1 MQKKV
6 IKIISA
12 LLAIILL
19 YANSAAVV
27 SYAVDE
33 LLTAQELEN
42 QKTTTNNADVEFDVY
57 YEGGSHTGNLDIT
70 SDSNKLNL
78 KIKVKNT
85 GYLKDATVTFSDANF
100 KVSDD
105 GTNSDRIKEFNSD
118 TSSIKFNQINAGE
131 EVVKSLNIYI
141 TQEDMVKL
149 NAFQRD
155 NHEMV
160 IKDIMNKDNKV
171 TLSATY
177 VNSNGKEESI
187 SKDIMINT
195 NWNLKAE
202 DKDKSKAVLNYE
214 QLAFVP
220 YEINNTNKLIVQ
232 ADITS
237 KIEGVS
243 LPIES
248 TTIEIDAKKINNEL
262 PEEVIVMT
270 RGTNATN
277 GDTDGIHFTKSN
289 YNYDKTNEKI
299 TINVV
304 NSANSEGNIN
314 WQKDA
319 TDNFIVTY
327 IYSENVLNAV
337 KKQKTRVEFA
347 ANSKISIYHG
357 NDGVTGFTA
366 KVNGYQEYTEKVGD
380 INHFNIYSLIGSTN
394 KGYMYNNV
402 TSTEKKETLFF
413 TSYEQEIAYSDICDE
428 IIINQYEDKF
438 VTAENNELIANTYIT
453 NIGIDNSEF
462 LKIFGEEGSITI
474 LNGEDEIAKI
484 DKNSGNDNMLNIN
497 ISDKKLNKLTMKT
510 SKPQEEGHL
519 ILYIWKNV
527 TADTPYTIEQ
537 IRQFTKIRSSATQIV
552 KSGNEEASSTTKT
565 VDILLEE
572 PTQKAN
578 IKLNK
583 DTLSTV
589 IKNEDVEISVTLEN
603 DSIDDVMFKQPTVK
617 IDLPS
622 NIETLE
628 IKSSEL
634 YFDDELSI
642 KETRGVENADG
653 TKSIIVTLDG
663 TQTKY
668 NNVAAKG
675 ATIKI
680 NTNITLNKLAPTT
693 DTQVKLTVQSDG
705 NTIEGSA
712 NLKYVAP
719 VGIVTTNSV
728 TGYNADNSE
737 LTVISGEGKTGI
749 IKTNAE
755 ARQATYTMNV
765 INNYTNTLNNVVVLG
780 RTPFAGNKDL
790 ASNKDLGSNIDL
802 TLATGITVTNID
814 ASRITVYYS
823 ENGEATT
830 DLNNSSN
837 GWNTSASDMSK
848 VKSYMIALSGT
859 MNVGDMFTFSYKA
872 NIPANLEHEKSA
884 YETYAMFYT
893 NNKPEGAISDKAYAS
908 TIGLTTGTM
917 PKLTASLN
925 SDIAD
930 GASVQSGSLLK
941 YKLIVENEGSEDS
954 TDATLTIPL
963 DSSITYVEK
972 DESSELGY
980 KVVYNNIEA
989 ITDEESGTTSYVLT
1003 LKLDTIKAKSNL
1015 EKDIWLLTQASSEE
1029 QELSITATVTYR
1041 ENLTVMTNTLG
1052 VKLTPKYFNIK
1063 LLSNQSTL
1071 KEKESYQV
1079 MLMFN
1084 AIDIRER
1091 ITTEE
1096 IVTEV
1101 ITRIDETTG
1110 ETIVE
1115 DKQYTREVV
1124 VQEERK
1130 LHNAKITVELPEE
1143 LTLKSVRNQKQ
1154 EDKSSEVKING
1165 NKLTID
1171 ISEISDMATKDYIFT
1186 FTPEIKQK
1194 DTYSKKISLIAK
1206 IQADETTEEVSNT
1219 MTAVIGKPAVTVEQ
1233 TSNLPSTV
1241 EIKATEEFTY
1251 KFEIKNISPIEIT
1264 GISLTDYM
1272 PKELI
1277 YNNIKITYSTGA
1289 SSVISS
1295 KDLDGNP
1302 YVNISSL
1309 KSGQTVIIEVNVS
1322 ANRVEEDT
1330 IITNKAKVEQKEIGI
1345 IETNEIKNTIKKYV
1359 PNTNPDPDN
1368 PDIPVGTVQKI
1379 IGTVW
1384 IDSNGNGERE
1394 QGEEKVSGVKVLLLN
1409 NSTSQVAKQ
1418 TTTDENGMYAF
1429 EEVSRGRYTVIFL
1442 YDSSKYSATKYQAT
1456 GVAVSTNSDA
1466 LDKLIEYEGK
1476 QVIAGVTEEIVIEK
1490 ENKYDIDL
1498 GIVEDAKFDLK
1509 LDKVVSKITVNNKK
1523 GSTEHNYDKNFA
1535 KIDFESKY
1543 VDSSTMIVEY
1553 KITVTNEG
1561 AVPGYAKKIAD
1572 YLPSELKFN
1581 SELNTDWYEG
1591 KDGTI
1596 YNASLANTI
1605 INPGESK
1612 ELRLILTKS
1621 MTQESFGLITNK
1633 AEINE
1638 ATNDYGLADVDSTPG
1653 NQSTNEDDYSIANVL
1668 TGVKTGEAVVYVT
1681 LAITITIMIGVGT
1694 YIIKKKVIK

>member
-1 MQKKV
+1 MQQKI

-12 LLAIILL
+12 LLAIVLL

-42 QKTTTNNADVEFDVY
+42 QKTTTNNTNVEFDVY

-78 KIKVKNT
+78 KLKVKDT
-85 GYLKDATVTFSDANF
+85 GYLKDATVTFSDVNF
-100 KVSDD
+100 TISDD

-118 TSSIKFNQINAGE
+118 ASSIKFNQINAGE
-131 EVVKSLNIYI
+131 EFVKSLNLTIK
-141 TQEDMVKL
+141 Q
-149 NAFQRD
+149 D
-155 NHEMV
+155 NTV
-160 IKDIMNKDNKV
+160 SQNIMNKDNKI
-171 TLSATY
+171 TLNATY
-177 VNSNGKEESI
+177 VNSKGKEEQVA
-187 SKDIMINT
+187 KDIMINT

-220 YEINNTNKLIVQ
+220 YEINNTKKLIVQ
-232 ADITS
+232 ANITS

-248 TTIEIDAKKINNEL
+248 TTIEVDAKKINNEL
-262 PEEVIVMT
+262 PEEVVVMARKT
-270 RGTNATN
+270 YATN
-277 GDTDGIHFTKSN
+277 GDGDGVNFTKAN
-289 YNYDKTNEKI
+289 YNYDKTSEKI
-299 TINVV
+299 TINVA
-304 NSANSEGNIN
+304 NSANSEGNIS
-314 WQKDA
+314 WQKNTSD
-319 TDNFIVTY
+319 DFVVTY

-337 KKQKTRVEFA
+337 KNQKTRVEFS

-366 KVNGYQEYTEKVGD
+366 KVNGYQEYIGKVGD
-380 INHFNIYSLIGSTN
+380 VVEFEVGVPANTQLN
-394 KGYMYNNV
+394 KGYMYNNK
-402 TSTEKKETLFF
+402 TTAAENKKETKF
-413 TSYEQEIAYSDICDE
+413 TVSYVAKIPYSAVVDE
-428 IIINQYEDKF
+428 VIINQDEDKL
-438 VTAENNELIANTYIT
+438 VTADNTEISASTNTYNTRIAIPKIEFVKILGEEGTVTILSGEKEIAVVNKDLEKDGWLIANIS
-453 NIGIDNSEF
+453 NADAS
-462 LKIFGEEGSITI
+462 KIS
-474 LNGEDEIAKI
+474 
-484 DKNSGNDNMLNIN
+484 
-497 ISDKKLNKLTMKT
+497 MKT
-510 SKPQEEGHL
+510 SKPQTEGL
-519 ILYIWKNV
+519 LYISIDKAIK
-527 TADTPYTIEQ
+527 TETTFTTEQ
-537 IRQFTKIRSSATQIV
+537 IQKFAKLVTSATQIV
-552 KSGNEEASSTTKT
+552 KSGNEEVTSSTQRSEIT
-565 VDILLEE
+565 LEE

-617 IDLPS
+617 IDLPT

-628 IKSSEL
+628 VKSSEL

-642 KETRGVENADG
+642 KETKGVENSDG

-680 NTNITLNKLAPTT
+680 NTNITLNKLTPTT

-705 NTIEGSA
+705 NTIEGSTI
-712 NLKYVAP
+712 LKYVAP

-728 TGYNADNSE
+728 TGYNAENNE
-737 LTVISGEGKTGI
+737 LTTISGEGKTAT

-765 INNYTNTLNNVVVLG
+765 INNYTNTLDNVVVLG

-837 GWNTSASDMSK
+837 GWSTSASDMGK
-848 VKSYMIALSGT
+848 VKSYMIVLSGT
-859 MNVGDMFTFSYKA
+859 MNIGEMFTFSYKA

-884 YETYAMFYT
+884 YETYAMYYT
-893 NNKPEGAISDKAYAS
+893 NNKPEGAVSDKAYAS

-917 PKLTASLN
+917 PKLTASLS

-930 GASVQSGSLLK
+930 GSSVQSGALLK
-941 YKLIVENEGSEDS
+941 YKLTVENEGSEDS

-963 DSSITYVEK
+963 PDSSITYVEK
-972 DESSELGY
+972 DENSENGY
-980 KVVYNNIEA
+980 KVVYDAIKA
-989 ITDEESGTTSYVLT
+989 ITDEESGKTSYVLT
-1003 LKLDTIKAKSNL
+1003 LKLDTIKAKSKL
-1015 EKDIWLLTQASSEE
+1015 EKDVWLLTQASSKEK
-1029 QELSITATVTYR
+1029 ELSITGTVTYK
-1041 ENLTVMTNTLG
+1041 ENLTVTTNTLK
-1052 VKLTPKYFNIK
+1052 VKLAARYFDIS
-1063 LLSNQSTL
+1063 LQSQQSKL
-1071 KEKESYQV
+1071 KENEQYLV
-1079 MLMFN
+1079 GIFLN
-1084 AIDIRER
+1084 AIDVHK
-1091 ITTEE
+1091 E
-1096 IVTEV
+1096 IKVDDEV
-1101 ITRIDETTG
+1101 L
-1110 ETIVE
+1110 
-1115 DKQYTREVV
+1115 
-1124 VQEERK
+1124 QEERIM
-1130 LHNAKITVELPEE
+1130 HNTKVAIDLPEE
-1143 LTLKSVRNQKQ
+1143 LTLVKVENQKH
-1154 EDKSSEVKING
+1154 EDITSNVLNNG
-1165 NKLTID
+1165 NKITID
-1171 ISEISDMATKDYIFT
+1171 VGTIENDNSIIYTLT
-1186 FTPEIKQK
+1186 FMPKIKQQNV
-1194 DTYSKKISLIAK
+1194 YSKDISLVAK
-1206 IQADETTEEVSNT
+1206 VKSDESAEEQSEPL
-1219 MTAVIGKPAVTVEQ
+1219 TAVIGKPAITVEQ
-1233 TSNLPSTV
+1233 TSNIPSTV
-1241 EIKATEEFTY
+1241 AIKATEEFTY
-1251 KFEIKNISPIEIT
+1251 RFEIKNISAIDVT
-1264 GISLTDYM
+1264 GIKLTDYL
-1272 PKELI
+1272 PKELV
-1277 YNNIKITYSTGA
+1277 YKNIKTTHAGTEPVITSN
-1289 SSVISS
+1289 
-1295 KDLDGNP
+1295 KDAEGNP
-1302 YVNISSL
+1302 VVSITSL
-1309 KSGQTVIIEVNVS
+1309 EPGATVIVEVNAL

-1330 IITNKAKVEQKEIGI
+1330 IITNKAKVEQKEIGT

-1409 NSTSQVAKQ
+1409 NATSQVAKQ

-1668 TGVKTGEAVVYVT
+1668 TGVKTGEAVVYIT
-1681 LAITITIMIGVGT
+1681 LAITIATIIGVGT
-1694 YIIKKKVIK
+1694 YIIKKRVIK

>member
-1 MQKKV
+1 MQQKI

-12 LLAIILL
+12 LLAIVLL
-19 YANSAAVV
+19 YANSSAVV

-42 QKTTTNNADVEFDVY
+42 QKTTTNNTNVEFDVY

-78 KIKVKNT
+78 KLKVKDT

-100 KVSDD
+100 TISDD

-118 TSSIKFNQINAGE
+118 ASSIKFNQINAGE
-131 EVVKSLNIYI
+131 EIVKSLNLAIK
-141 TQEDMVKL
+141 QETKV
-149 NAFQRD
+149 NQ
-155 NHEMV
+155 N
-160 IKDIMNKDNKV
+160 IMNKDNKV
-171 TLSATY
+171 TLTATY
-177 VNSNGKEESI
+177 VNAKGKEETI

-220 YEINNTNKLIVQ
+220 YEINNTKKLIVQ
-232 ADITS
+232 ASITS

-248 TTIEIDAKKINNEL
+248 TTIEVDAKKINNEL
-262 PEEVIVMT
+262 PEEVVVMARKT
-270 RGTNATN
+270 YATN
-277 GDTDGIHFTKSN
+277 GDGDGVGFTKAN
-289 YNYDKTNEKI
+289 YNYDKTSEKI
-299 TINVV
+299 TINV
-304 NSANSEGNIN
+304 ANNADTVGYIS
-314 WQKDA
+314 WQKNTSD
-319 TDNFIVTY
+319 DFVVTY

-337 KKQKTRVEFA
+337 KNQKTRVEFS

-366 KVNGYQEYTEKVGD
+366 KVNGYQEYIGKVGD
-380 INHFNIYSLIGSTN
+380 VVEFEVGVPANTKLN
-394 KGYMYNNV
+394 KGYMYNNK
-402 TSTEKKETLFF
+402 TTAEENKKETKF
-413 TSYEQEIAYSDICDE
+413 TVSYVAKIPYSAVVDE
-428 IIINQYEDKF
+428 VIINQDEDKF
-438 VTAENNELIANTYIT
+438 VTTDNTEISASTNTYNTRIAIPKTEFVKILGEEGTVTILSGEKEIAVVNKDLEKDGWLIANISSA
-453 NIGIDNSEF
+453 NAS
-462 LKIFGEEGSITI
+462 KIS
-474 LNGEDEIAKI
+474 
-484 DKNSGNDNMLNIN
+484 
-497 ISDKKLNKLTMKT
+497 MKT
-510 SKPQEEGHL
+510 SKPQTEGL
-519 ILYIWKNV
+519 LYISVDKAIK
-527 TADTPYTIEQ
+527 TETTFTTEQ
-537 IRQFTKIRSSATQIV
+537 IQKFAKLITSATQIV
-552 KSGNEEASSTTKT
+552 KSGNEEVTSSTQRSEIT
-565 VDILLEE
+565 LEE

-617 IDLPS
+617 IDLPT

-628 IKSSEL
+628 VKSSEL

-680 NTNITLNKLAPTT
+680 NTNITLNKLTPTT
-693 DTQVKLTVQSDG
+693 DTQVKLTVQSNG
-705 NTIEGSA
+705 NTLESNA

-749 IKTNAE
+749 IKTNSD

-765 INNYTNTLNNVVVLG
+765 INNYTNTLDNVVVLG
-780 RTPFAGNKDL
+780 RTPFAGNKNL
-790 ASNKDLGSNIDL
+790 ANNKDLGSNIDL

-830 DLNNSSN
+830 DLNNANN
-837 GWNTSASDMSK
+837 GWSTSASDMSK

-859 MNVGDMFTFSYKA
+859 MNIGEMFTFSYKA

-884 YETYAMFYT
+884 YETYAMFFT

-917 PKLTASLN
+917 PKLTASLS

-930 GASVQSGSLLK
+930 GSSVQSGSLLK
-941 YKLIVENEGSEDS
+941 YKLTVENEGSEDS

-972 DESSELGY
+972 DENSENGY
-980 KVVYNNIEA
+980 KVVYDAIKA
-989 ITDEESGTTSYVLT
+989 ITDEESGKTSYVLT
-1003 LKLDTIKAKSNL
+1003 LKLDTIKAKSKL
-1015 EKDIWLLTQASSEE
+1015 EKDVWLLTQASSEE
-1029 QELSITATVTYR
+1029 KELSVTGTVTYK
-1041 ENLTVMTNTLG
+1041 ENLTVTTNTLK
-1052 VKLTPKYFNIK
+1052 VKLAARYFDIS
-1063 LLSNQSTL
+1063 LQSQQSKL
-1071 KEKESYQV
+1071 KENEQYLV
-1079 MLMFN
+1079 GIFLN
-1084 AIDIRER
+1084 AIDVHK
-1091 ITTEE
+1091 E
-1096 IVTEV
+1096 IKVDDEV
-1101 ITRIDETTG
+1101 L
-1110 ETIVE
+1110 
-1115 DKQYTREVV
+1115 
-1124 VQEERK
+1124 QEERIM
-1130 LHNAKITVELPEE
+1130 HNTKVAIDLPEE
-1143 LTLKSVRNQKQ
+1143 LTLVKVENQKH
-1154 EDKSSEVKING
+1154 EDITSNVLNNG
-1165 NKLTID
+1165 NKITID
-1171 ISEISDMATKDYIFT
+1171 VGTIENDNSIIYTLT
-1186 FTPEIKQK
+1186 FMPKIKQQNV
-1194 DTYSKKISLIAK
+1194 YSKDISLVAK
-1206 IQADETTEEVSNT
+1206 VKSDESAEEQSEPL
-1219 MTAVIGKPAVTVEQ
+1219 TAVIGKPAITVEQ
-1233 TSNLPSTV
+1233 TSNIPSTV
-1241 EIKATEEFTY
+1241 AIKATEEFTY
-1251 KFEIKNISPIEIT
+1251 RFEIKNISAIDVT
-1264 GISLTDYM
+1264 GIKLTDYL
-1272 PKELI
+1272 PKELV
-1277 YNNIKITYSTGA
+1277 YKNIKTTHAGVEPVITSN
-1289 SSVISS
+1289 
-1295 KDLDGNP
+1295 KDTEGNP
-1302 YVNISSL
+1302 VVSITSL
-1309 KSGQTVIIEVNVS
+1309 EPGETVIVEVNAL
-1322 ANRVEEDT
+1322 ANIVEEDT
-1330 IITNKAKVEQKEIGI
+1330 VITNKAKVEQKEIGT

-1409 NSTSQVAKQ
+1409 NATSQVAKQ

-1442 YDSSKYSATKYQAT
+1442 YDSSKYSATKYQAN
-1456 GVAVSTNSDA
+1456 GVAVSANSDA

-1668 TGVKTGEAVVYVT
+1668 TGVKTGEAVVYIT
-1681 LAITITIMIGVGT
+1681 LAITIATIIGVGT
-1694 YIIKKKVIK
+1694 YIIKKRVIK

>member
-1 MQKKV
+1 MQQKI
-6 IKIISA
+6 IKTISA
-12 LLAIILL
+12 LLAIVLL

-27 SYAVDE
+27 SYAVNE

-42 QKTTTNNADVEFDVY
+42 QKTTTNNSNVEFDVY

-78 KIKVKNT
+78 KLKVKDT

-100 KVSDD
+100 KISDD

-118 TSSIKFNQINAGE
+118 ASSIKFNQINAGE
-131 EVVKSLNIYI
+131 EVVKSLN
-141 TQEDMVKL
+141 L
-149 NAFQRD
+149 A
-155 NHEMV
+155 
-160 IKDIMNKDNKV
+160 IKQDSTVSQNIMNKDNKI
-171 TLSATY
+171 TLNATY
-177 VNSNGKEESI
+177 VNSKGKEEQVA
-187 SKDIMINT
+187 KDIMINT

-220 YEINNTNKLIVQ
+220 YEINNTKKLIVQ
-232 ADITS
+232 ANITS

-248 TTIEIDAKKINNEL
+248 TTIEVDAKKINNEL
-262 PEEVIVMT
+262 PEEVVVMARKT
-270 RGTNATN
+270 YATN
-277 GDTDGIHFTKSN
+277 GDGDGVNFTKAN
-289 YNYDKTNEKI
+289 YNYDKTSEKI
-299 TINVV
+299 TINVA
-304 NSANSEGNIN
+304 NSANSEGNIS
-314 WQKDA
+314 WQKNASD
-319 TDNFIVTY
+319 DFVVTY
-327 IYSENVLNAV
+327 IYSEDVLNAV
-337 KKQKTRVEFA
+337 KDQKTKVEFS

-366 KVNGYQEYTEKVGD
+366 SVNGYQEYIDKTGNVIDFEVGVPA
-380 INHFNIYSLIGSTN
+380 NTQLN
-394 KGYMYNNV
+394 KGYMYNNK
-402 TSTEKKETLFF
+402 TTAEENKKETEF
-413 TSYEQEIAYSDICDE
+413 TVSYVAKILYSNIVDE
-428 IIINQYEDKF
+428 VIINQDEDKF
-438 VTAENNELIANTYIT
+438 VTTDNTEISALTNTYNTKVSIPKT
-453 NIGIDNSEF
+453 EF
-462 LKIFGEEGSITI
+462 IKILGEEGKVTI
-474 LNGEDEIAKI
+474 LNGEEEIATINKDSERDGYLTASINNANASKI
-484 DKNSGNDNMLNIN
+484 SI
-497 ISDKKLNKLTMKT
+497 KT
-510 SKPQEEGHL
+510 SKPQTEGL
-519 ILYIWKNV
+519 LYISIDKAIK
-527 TADTPYTIEQ
+527 TETKFTTEQ
-537 IRQFTKIRSSATQIV
+537 IQKFARLRTSATQIV
-552 KSGNEEASSTTKT
+552 KSGNEEVTAKT
-565 VDILLEE
+565 QTSDIILDE

-617 IDLPS
+617 IDLPT

-628 IKSSEL
+628 VKSSEL

-642 KETRGVENADG
+642 KETKGVENADG

-680 NTNITLNKLAPTT
+680 NTNITLNKLTPTT

-705 NTIEGSA
+705 NTIEGSTI
-712 NLKYVAP
+712 LKYVAP

-728 TGYNADNSE
+728 TGYNAENNE
-737 LTVISGEGKTGI
+737 LTTISGEGKTAI

-765 INNYTNTLNNVVVLG
+765 INNYTNTLDNVVVLG

-790 ASNKDLGSNIDL
+790 ANNKDLGSNIDL
-802 TLATGITVTNID
+802 TLSTGITVSNID

-830 DLNNSSN
+830 DLNNANN
-837 GWNTSASDMSK
+837 GWSTSTSDMSK

-859 MNVGDMFTFSYKA
+859 MNIGEMFTFSYKA

-884 YETYAMFYT
+884 YETYAMFFT

-917 PKLTASLN
+917 PKLTASLS

-930 GASVQSGSLLK
+930 GASVQSGTLLK
-941 YKLIVENEGSEDS
+941 YKLTVENEGSEDS

-972 DESSELGY
+972 DESSSEGY
-980 KVVYNNIEA
+980 KKVYDAIKTISNEENNKTE
-989 ITDEESGTTSYVLT
+989 YVLT
-1003 LKLDTIKAKSNL
+1003 LKLDTIKAKSKL
-1015 EKDIWLLTQASSEE
+1015 EKDIWLLTQASSD
-1029 QELSITATVTYR
+1029 QKELSITGTVTYK
-1041 ENLTVMTNTLG
+1041 ENLTAMTNTLG
-1052 VKLTPKYFNIK
+1052 VKLTAKYFNIK
-1063 LLSNQSTL
+1063 LLSNRNNL
-1071 KEKESYQV
+1071 REKEDYQV
-1079 MLMFN
+1079 LLTFN
-1084 AIDIRER
+1084 AIDARER
-1091 ITTEE
+1091 ITQEE
-1096 IVTEV
+1096 TVTEV
-1101 ITRIDETTG
+1101 VNRIDEETQKEIPEVKTT
-1110 ETIVE
+1110 T
-1115 DKQYTREVV
+1115 KEVV
-1124 VQEERK
+1124 LQEERK
-1130 LHNAKITVELPEE
+1130 FHNTKVTVELPEE
-1143 LTLKSVRNQKQ
+1143 LTLQSVKNQKQ
-1154 EDKSSEVKING
+1154 EDKSSEVKVNG

-1171 ISEISDMATKDYIFT
+1171 IAEISDTATRDYVFT

-1194 DTYSKKISLIAK
+1194 DTYSKEISLVAK
-1206 IQADETTEEVSNT
+1206 IKADESIEEESNT
-1219 MTAVIGKPAVTVEQ
+1219 VTAVIGKPAITVEQ

-1241 EIKATEEFTY
+1241 AIKATEEFAY
-1251 KFEIKNISPIEIT
+1251 RFEIKNISPIEIT
-1264 GISLTDYM
+1264 GISLTDYL

-1289 SSVISS
+1289 SSVVTS
-1295 KDLDGNP
+1295 KNSDGNP
-1302 YVNISSL
+1302 YLNISSL
-1309 KSGQTVIIEVNVS
+1309 KAGQTVIIEVNVS
-1322 ANRVEEDT
+1322 ANRVDEDT
-1330 IITNKAKVEQKEIGI
+1330 VITNKAIVTQNEMGT

-1359 PNTNPDPDN
+1359 PNINPDPDN

-1384 IDSNGNGERE
+1384 VDSNGNGERE
-1394 QGEEKVSGVKVLLLN
+1394 QGEAKVSGITVLLLN
-1409 NSTSQVAKQ
+1409 NETGRIAKQ
-1418 TTTDENGMYAF
+1418 TITAENGMYAF
-1429 EEVSRGRYTVIFL
+1429 DEVVKGKYTVIFL
-1442 YDSSKYSATKYQAT
+1442 YDSSNYSATKYQAQ
-1456 GVAVSTNSDA
+1456 GVSTSANSDA

-1476 QVIAGVTEEIVIEK
+1476 QVTAGVTEEIVIEK
-1490 ENKYDIDL
+1490 ENKYDIDF

-1509 LDKVVSKITVNNKK
+1509 LDKVISKITVNNKK

-1561 AVPGYAKKIAD
+1561 AVPGYAKKVAD

-1638 ATNDYGLADVDSTPG
+1638 ATNDYGLADVDSVPG

-1668 TGVKTGEAVVYVT
+1668 TGVKTGEAVIYIT
-1681 LAITITIMIGVGT
+1681 LAITIITIIGVGT
-1694 YIIKKKVIK
+1694 YIIRKKVIK

>member
-1 MQKKV
+1 MQQ
-6 IKIISA
+6 KIIKTIST
-12 LLAIILL
+12 LLAIVLL

-33 LLTAQELEN
+33 LLTVQELEN
-42 QKTTTNNADVEFDVY
+42 QKTTTNNSNVEFDVY

-78 KIKVKNT
+78 KLKVKDT

-100 KVSDD
+100 KISDD

-118 TSSIKFNQINAGE
+118 ASSIKLNQINAGE
-131 EVVKSLNIYI
+131 EVVKSLNLEIK
-141 TQEDMVKL
+141 Q
-149 NAFQRD
+149 D
-155 NHEMV
+155 NTV
-160 IKDIMNKDNKV
+160 SQNIMNQDNKI
-171 TLSATY
+171 TLNATY
-177 VNSNGKEESI
+177 VNSKGKEEAV

-220 YEINNTNKLIVQ
+220 YEINNINKLIVQ
-232 ADITS
+232 ANITS
-237 KIEGVS
+237 RIEGIS
-243 LPIES
+243 LPIEN
-248 TTIEIDAKKINNEL
+248 TTIEVDAKKINNEL
-262 PEEVIVMT
+262 PEEVIVMARRT
-270 RGTNATN
+270 YATN
-277 GDTDGIHFTKSN
+277 GDGDGVSFTKAN
-289 YNYDKTNEKI
+289 YNYDKTSEKI
-299 TINVV
+299 TINVA
-304 NSANSEGNIN
+304 NSADTVGNIS
-314 WQKDA
+314 WQKNASD
-319 TDNFIVTY
+319 DFVVTY
-327 IYSENVLNAV
+327 IYSEDVLNAV
-337 KKQKTRVEFA
+337 KDQKTKVEFS

-366 KVNGYQEYTEKVGD
+366 SVNGYQEYIGKTGNVIEFEVGVPA
-380 INHFNIYSLIGSTN
+380 NTQLN
-394 KGYMYNNV
+394 KGYMYNNK
-402 TSTEKKETLFF
+402 TTAEENKKETKF
-413 TSYEQEIAYSDICDE
+413 TVSYVAKILYSNIVDE
-428 IIINQYEDKF
+428 VIINQDEDKF
-438 VTAENNELIANTYIT
+438 VTTDNTEISGSTNTYNTRIAIPKT
-453 NIGIDNSEF
+453 EF
-462 LKIFGEEGSITI
+462 VKILGEEGTVTI
-474 LNGEDEIAKI
+474 LNGEEEIAVINKDSENNGWLVANLNNANKI
-484 DKNSGNDNMLNIN
+484 SI
-497 ISDKKLNKLTMKT
+497 KT
-510 SKPQEEGHL
+510 SKPQTEGL
-519 ILYIWKNV
+519 LYISVDKAIN
-527 TADTPYTIEQ
+527 TETTFTTEQ
-537 IRQFTKIRSSATQIV
+537 IQKFAKLTTSATQV
-552 KSGNEEASSTTKT
+552 VRSGNEEVTSNTQTSEIAL
-565 VDILLEE
+565 VE

-617 IDLPS
+617 IDLPT

-628 IKSSEL
+628 VKSSEL

-642 KETRGVENADG
+642 KETKGVENSDG

-680 NTNITLNKLAPTT
+680 NTNITLNKLTPTT
-693 DTQVKLTVQSDG
+693 DTQVKLTVQSGG

-728 TGYNADNSE
+728 TGYNAENNE
-737 LTVISGEGKTGI
+737 LTVISGEGKTAI

-765 INNYTNTLNNVVVLG
+765 INNYTNTLDNVVVLG

-790 ASNKDLGSNIDL
+790 ANNKDLGSNIDL
-802 TLATGITVTNID
+802 TLSTGITVSNID
-814 ASRITVYYS
+814 ASRIAVYYS

-830 DLNNSSN
+830 DLNNANN
-837 GWNTSASDMSK
+837 GWSTSASDMSK

-859 MNVGDMFTFSYKA
+859 MNIGEMFTFSYKA

-893 NNKPEGAISDKAYAS
+893 NNKPEGAVSDKAYAS

-917 PKLTASLN
+917 PKLTASLS

-930 GASVQSGSLLK
+930 GSSVQSGTLLK
-941 YKLIVENEGSEDS
+941 YKLTVENEGSEDS

-963 DSSITYVEK
+963 PDSSIKYVEK
-972 DESSELGY
+972 DESSSNGY
-980 KVVYNNIEA
+980 KEIYDAIKA
-989 ITDEESGTTSYVLT
+989 ITDEENNETKYVLT
-1003 LKLDTIKAKSNL
+1003 LKLDTIKAKSKL

-1029 QELSITATVTYR
+1029 KDLSITGTVTYK
-1041 ENLTVMTNTLG
+1041 ENLTAMTNTLR
-1052 VKLTPKYFNIK
+1052 VRLTIKEFNIK
-1063 LLSNQSTL
+1063 LYTNKATL
-1071 KEKESYQV
+1071 KENEKYYVGLE
-1079 MLMFN
+1079 FN
-1084 AIDIRER
+1084 AINVSEKLVVKHEMIEVNPE
-1091 ITTEE
+1091 TEE
-1096 IVTEV
+1096 VT
-1101 ITRIDETTG
+1101 TTIK
-1110 ETIVE
+1110 EE
-1115 DKQYTREVV
+1115 V

-1130 LHNAKITVELPEE
+1130 LHNVKVTIDLPEE
-1143 LTLKSVRNQKQ
+1143 LTLQAVTNQLQ
-1154 EDKSSEVKING
+1154 EDKTSDVNVNG
-1165 NKLTID
+1165 NKLTINVGD
-1171 ISEISDMATKDYIFT
+1171 VIKTTIKDYTFV
-1186 FTPEIKQK
+1186 FTPRIKQK
-1194 DTYSKKISLIAK
+1194 DVYSKEVSLVAK
-1206 IQADETTEEVSNT
+1206 IQADETAEEVSNT
-1219 MTAVIGKPAVTVEQ
+1219 ITTVIGKPAITVEQ

-1241 EIKATEEFTY
+1241 AIKATEEFAY
-1251 KFEIKNISPIEIT
+1251 KFEIKNISPIEVT

-1277 YNNIKITYSTGA
+1277 YNNIKITYSTEA
-1289 SSVISS
+1289 SSVVSS
-1295 KDLDGNP
+1295 KDSDGNP
-1302 YVNISSL
+1302 YVNITSL
-1309 KSGQTVIIEVNVS
+1309 KAGETVMIEVNVS
-1322 ANRVEEDT
+1322 ANRVDEDT
-1330 IITNKAKVEQKEIGI
+1330 VITNKAIVTQNEIGT

-1384 IDSNGNGERE
+1384 VDSNGNGERE
-1394 QGEEKVSGVKVLLLN
+1394 QGEAKVSGITVLLLN
-1409 NSTSQVAKQ
+1409 NETGKIAKQ
-1418 TTTDENGMYAF
+1418 TITAEDGMYAF
-1429 EEVSRGRYTVIFL
+1429 DEVVKGKYTVIFL
-1442 YDSSKYSATKYQAT
+1442 YDSSNYSATKYQAQ
-1456 GVAVSTNSDA
+1456 GVSTSANSDA

-1476 QVIAGVTEEIVIEK
+1476 QVTAGVTEEIIIEK
-1490 ENKYDIDL
+1490 ENKYDIDF

-1561 AVPGYAKKIAD
+1561 AVSGYVKKVAD

-1605 INPGESK
+1605 INPGESR
-1612 ELRLILTKS
+1612 ELSLILTKS
-1621 MTQESFGLITNK
+1621 MTRESFGLITNK
-1633 AEINE
+1633 AEIYE
-1638 ATNDYGLADVDSTPG
+1638 ATNDYGLADVDSVPG

-1668 TGVKTGEAVVYVT
+1668 TGVKTGEAVIYIT
-1681 LAITITIMIGVGT
+1681 LAITIITIIGVGT
-1694 YIIKKKVIK
+1694 YIIRKKVIK

>member
-1 MQKKV
+1 MQQKI
-6 IKIISA
+6 IKTISA
-12 LLAIILL
+12 LLAIVLL

-33 LLTAQELEN
+33 LLTVQELEN
-42 QKTTTNNADVEFDVY
+42 QKTTTNNSNVEFDVY

-78 KIKVKNT
+78 KLKVKDT
-85 GYLKDATVTFSDANF
+85 GYLKDATVTFNDANF
-100 KVSDD
+100 KISDD

-118 TSSIKFNQINAGE
+118 ASSIKFNQINAGE
-131 EVVKSLNIYI
+131 EVVKSLNLAIK
-141 TQEDMVKL
+141 Q
-149 NAFQRD
+149 D
-155 NHEMV
+155 NTV
-160 IKDIMNKDNKV
+160 SQNIMNKDNKI
-171 TLSATY
+171 TLNATY
-177 VNSNGKEESI
+177 VNSKGKEEQVA
-187 SKDIMINT
+187 KDIMINT

-220 YEINNTNKLIVQ
+220 YEINNINKLIVQ
-232 ADITS
+232 ANITS

-248 TTIEIDAKKINNEL
+248 TTIEVDAKKINNEL
-262 PEEVIVMT
+262 PEEVIVMARRT
-270 RGTNATN
+270 YATN
-277 GDTDGIHFTKSN
+277 GDGDGVNFTKAN
-289 YNYDKTNEKI
+289 YNYDKTSEKI
-299 TINVV
+299 TINVA

-314 WQKDA
+314 WQKNASD
-319 TDNFIVTY
+319 DFVVTY
-327 IYSENVLNAV
+327 IYSEDVLNAV
-337 KKQKTRVEFA
+337 KDQKTKVEFS

-366 KVNGYQEYTEKVGD
+366 SVNGYQEY
-380 INHFNIYSLIGSTN
+380 IGKTGNVIEFEIGVPANTQLN
-394 KGYMYNNV
+394 KGYMYNNK
-402 TSTEKKETLFF
+402 TTAEENKRETTFSV
-413 TSYEQEIAYSDICDE
+413 SYVAKISYSNIVDE
-428 IIINQYEDKF
+428 VIINQDEDKF
-438 VTAENNELIANTYIT
+438 VTTDNTEISGSTNTYNTRIA
-453 NIGIDNSEF
+453 IPKIEF
-462 LKIFGEEGSITI
+462 VKILGEEGTVTI
-474 LNGEDEIAKI
+474 LNGEEEIAVINKDSENNGWLVANLNNANKI
-484 DKNSGNDNMLNIN
+484 SI
-497 ISDKKLNKLTMKT
+497 KT
-510 SKPQEEGHL
+510 SKPQTEGL
-519 ILYIWKNV
+519 LYISVDKAIN
-527 TADTPYTIEQ
+527 TETTFTTEQ
-537 IRQFTKIRSSATQIV
+537 IQKFAKLTTSATQV
-552 KSGNEEASSTTKT
+552 VRSGNEEVTSNTQTSEIVLT
-565 VDILLEE
+565 E
-572 PTQKAN
+572 PTQKSN

-617 IDLPS
+617 IDLPT
-622 NIETLE
+622 NIEKLE
-628 IKSSEL
+628 VKSSEL

-642 KETRGVENADG
+642 KETKGVENSDG

-680 NTNITLNKLAPTT
+680 NTNITLNKLTPTT

-705 NTIEGSA
+705 NTIEGSTI
-712 NLKYVAP
+712 LKYVAP

-728 TGYNADNSE
+728 TGYNAENNE
-737 LTVISGEGKTGI
+737 LTTISGEGKTAI

-765 INNYTNTLNNVVVLG
+765 INNYTNTLDNVVVLG

-790 ASNKDLGSNIDL
+790 ANNKDLGSNIDL
-802 TLATGITVTNID
+802 TLSTGITVSNID

-830 DLNNSSN
+830 DLNNANN
-837 GWNTSASDMSK
+837 GWSTSASDMSK

-859 MNVGDMFTFSYKA
+859 MNIGEMFTFSYKA

-884 YETYAMFYT
+884 YETYAMFFT

-917 PKLTASLN
+917 PKLTASLS

-930 GASVQSGSLLK
+930 GASVQSGTLLK
-941 YKLIVENEGSEDS
+941 YKLTVENEGSEDS

-963 DSSITYVEK
+963 PDSSIKYVEK
-972 DESSELGY
+972 DESSSNGY
-980 KVVYNNIEA
+980 KEIYDAIKA
-989 ITDEESGTTSYVLT
+989 ITDEENNETKYVLT
-1003 LKLDTIKAKSNL
+1003 LKLDTIKAKSKL

-1029 QELSITATVTYR
+1029 KELSITGTVTYK
-1041 ENLTVMTNTLG
+1041 ENLTAMTNTLR
-1052 VKLTPKYFNIK
+1052 VRLTIKEFNIK
-1063 LLSNQSTL
+1063 LYTNKATL
-1071 KEKESYQV
+1071 KENEKYYVGLE
-1079 MLMFN
+1079 FN
-1084 AIDIRER
+1084 AINVSEKLVVKHEMIEVNPE
-1091 ITTEE
+1091 TEE
-1096 IVTEV
+1096 VT
-1101 ITRIDETTG
+1101 TTIK
-1110 ETIVE
+1110 EE
-1115 DKQYTREVV
+1115 V

-1130 LHNAKITVELPEE
+1130 LHNVKVTIDLPEE
-1143 LTLKSVRNQKQ
+1143 LTLQAVTNQLQ
-1154 EDKSSEVKING
+1154 EDKTSDVNVNG
-1165 NKLTID
+1165 NKLTINVGD
-1171 ISEISDMATKDYIFT
+1171 VIKTTIKDYTFV
-1186 FTPEIKQK
+1186 FTPRIKQK
-1194 DTYSKKISLIAK
+1194 DVYSKEVSLVAK
-1206 IQADETTEEVSNT
+1206 IQADETAEEVSNT
-1219 MTAVIGKPAVTVEQ
+1219 ITTVIGKPAITVEQ

-1241 EIKATEEFTY
+1241 AIKATEEFAY
-1251 KFEIKNISPIEIT
+1251 KFEIKNISPIEVT

-1277 YNNIKITYSTGA
+1277 YNNIKITYSTET
-1289 SSVISS
+1289 SSVVSS
-1295 KDLDGNP
+1295 KDSDGNP
-1302 YVNISSL
+1302 YVNITSL
-1309 KSGQTVIIEVNVS
+1309 KAGETVMIEVNVS
-1322 ANRVEEDT
+1322 ANRVDEDT
-1330 IITNKAKVEQKEIGI
+1330 VITNKAIVRQNEIGT

-1384 IDSNGNGERE
+1384 VDSNGNGERE
-1394 QGEEKVSGVKVLLLN
+1394 QGEAKVSGITVLLLN
-1409 NSTSQVAKQ
+1409 NETGKIAKQ
-1418 TTTDENGMYAF
+1418 TITAENGMYAF
-1429 EEVSRGRYTVIFL
+1429 DEVVKGKYTVIFL
-1442 YDSSKYSATKYQAT
+1442 YDSSNYSATKYQAQ
-1456 GVAVSTNSDA
+1456 GVSTSANSDA

-1476 QVIAGVTEEIVIEK
+1476 QVTAGVTEEIIIEK
-1490 ENKYDIDL
+1490 ENKYDIDF

-1561 AVPGYAKKIAD
+1561 AVPGYAKKVAD

-1605 INPGESK
+1605 INPGESR
-1612 ELRLILTKS
+1612 ELSLILTKS

-1633 AEINE
+1633 AEIYE

-1668 TGVKTGEAVVYVT
+1668 TGVKTGEAVVYIT
-1681 LAITITIMIGVGT
+1681 LAITIITIIGVGT
-1694 YIIKKKVIK
+1694 YIIRKKVIK

>member
-1 MQKKV
+1 MQQKI

-12 LLAIILL
+12 LLAIVLL

-42 QKTTTNNADVEFDVY
+42 QKTTTNNSNVEFDVY

-78 KIKVKNT
+78 KLKVKDT
-85 GYLKDATVTFSDANF
+85 GYLKDATVTFSDVNF
-100 KVSDD
+100 TISDD

-118 TSSIKFNQINAGE
+118 ASSIKFNQINAGE
-131 EVVKSLNIYI
+131 EIVKSLNLAIK
-141 TQEDMVKL
+141 QETKV
-149 NAFQRD
+149 NQ
-155 NHEMV
+155 N
-160 IKDIMNKDNKV
+160 IMNKDNKV

-177 VNSNGKEESI
+177 VNAKGKEEAI

-195 NWNLKAE
+195 NWNLRAE

-232 ADITS
+232 AGITS
-237 KIEGVS
+237 RIEGIS

-248 TTIEIDAKKINNEL
+248 TTIEVDAKKINNEL
-262 PEEVIVMT
+262 PEEVVVMARKT
-270 RGTNATN
+270 YATN
-277 GDTDGIHFTKSN
+277 GDGDGVGFTKAN
-289 YNYDKTNEKI
+289 YNYDKASEKI
-299 TINVV
+299 TINV
-304 NSANSEGNIN
+304 ANNADTVGYIS
-314 WQKDA
+314 WQKNTSD
-319 TDNFIVTY
+319 DFVVTY
-327 IYSENVLNAV
+327 IYSEDVLNAV
-337 KKQKTRVEFA
+337 KNQKTRVEFS

-366 KVNGYQEYTEKVGD
+366 KVNGYQEYIGKVGD
-380 INHFNIYSLIGSTN
+380 VVEFEVGVPANTQLN
-394 KGYMYNNV
+394 KGYMYNNK
-402 TSTEKKETLFF
+402 TTAAENKKETKF
-413 TSYEQEIAYSDICDE
+413 TVSYVAKIPYSAVVDE
-428 IIINQYEDKF
+428 VIINQDEDKL
-438 VTAENNELIANTYIT
+438 VTADNTEISASTNTYNTRIAIPKTEFVKILGEEGTVTILSGEKEIAVVNKDLEKDGWLIANIS
-453 NIGIDNSEF
+453 NADAS
-462 LKIFGEEGSITI
+462 KIS
-474 LNGEDEIAKI
+474 
-484 DKNSGNDNMLNIN
+484 
-497 ISDKKLNKLTMKT
+497 MKT
-510 SKPQEEGHL
+510 SKPQTEGL
-519 ILYIWKNV
+519 LYISVDKAIK
-527 TADTPYTIEQ
+527 TETTFTTEQ
-537 IRQFTKIRSSATQIV
+537 IQKFAKLITSATQIV
-552 KSGNEEASSTTKT
+552 KSGNEEVTSSTQTSEIT
-565 VDILLEE
+565 LEE

-617 IDLPS
+617 IDLPT

-628 IKSSEL
+628 VKSSEL

-675 ATIKI
+675 ATLKI
-680 NTNITLNKLAPTT
+680 NTNITLNKLTPTT
-693 DTQVKLTVQSDG
+693 DTQVKLTVQSNG
-705 NTIEGSA
+705 NTLEGNA

-728 TGYNADNSE
+728 TGYDAENTE

-749 IKTNAE
+749 IKTNSE

-780 RTPFAGNKDL
+780 RTPFAGNKNL
-790 ASNKDLGSNIDL
+790 SNNNDLGSNIDL
-802 TLATGITVTNID
+802 TLATGITVSNID

-823 ENGEATT
+823 ENGEATA
-830 DLNNSSN
+830 DLNNANN
-837 GWNTSASDMSK
+837 GWSTSASDMGK
-848 VKSYMIALSGT
+848 VKSYMIVLSGT
-859 MNVGDMFTFSYKA
+859 MNIGEMFTFSYKA
-872 NIPANLEHEKSA
+872 NIPAKLEHEKSA
-884 YETYAMFYT
+884 YETYAMYYT

-917 PKLTASLN
+917 PKLTASLS

-930 GASVQSGSLLK
+930 GSSVQSGALLK
-941 YKLIVENEGSEDS
+941 YKLTVENEGSEDS

-963 DSSITYVEK
+963 PDSSITYVEK
-972 DESSELGY
+972 DENSENGY
-980 KVVYNNIEA
+980 KVVYDAIKA
-989 ITDEESGTTSYVLT
+989 ITDEESGKTSYVLT
-1003 LKLDTIKAKSNL
+1003 LKLDTIKAKSKL
-1015 EKDIWLLTQASSEE
+1015 EKDVWLLTQASSKEK
-1029 QELSITATVTYR
+1029 ELSITGTVTYK
-1041 ENLTVMTNTLG
+1041 ENLTVTTNTLK
-1052 VKLTPKYFNIK
+1052 VKLAARYFDIS
-1063 LLSNQSTL
+1063 LQSQQSKL
-1071 KEKESYQV
+1071 KENEQYLV
-1079 MLMFN
+1079 GIFLN
-1084 AIDIRER
+1084 AIDVHK
-1091 ITTEE
+1091 E
-1096 IVTEV
+1096 IKVDDEV
-1101 ITRIDETTG
+1101 L
-1110 ETIVE
+1110 
-1115 DKQYTREVV
+1115 
-1124 VQEERK
+1124 QEERIM
-1130 LHNAKITVELPEE
+1130 HNTKVAIDLPEE
-1143 LTLKSVRNQKQ
+1143 LTLVKVENQKH
-1154 EDKSSEVKING
+1154 EDITSNVLNNG
-1165 NKLTID
+1165 NKITID
-1171 ISEISDMATKDYIFT
+1171 VGTIENDNSIIYTLT
-1186 FTPEIKQK
+1186 FMPKIKQQNV
-1194 DTYSKKISLIAK
+1194 YSKDISLVAK
-1206 IQADETTEEVSNT
+1206 VKSDESAEEQSEPL
-1219 MTAVIGKPAVTVEQ
+1219 TAVIGKPAITVEQ
-1233 TSNLPSTV
+1233 TSNIPSTV
-1241 EIKATEEFTY
+1241 AIKATEEFTY
-1251 KFEIKNISPIEIT
+1251 RFEIKNISAIDVT
-1264 GISLTDYM
+1264 GIKLTDYL
-1272 PKELI
+1272 PKELV
-1277 YNNIKITYSTGA
+1277 YKNIKTTHAGTEPVITSN
-1289 SSVISS
+1289 
-1295 KDLDGNP
+1295 KDAEGNP
-1302 YVNISSL
+1302 VVSITSL
-1309 KSGQTVIIEVNVS
+1309 EPGATVIVEVNAL

-1330 IITNKAKVEQKEIGI
+1330 IITNKAKVEQKEIGT

-1409 NSTSQVAKQ
+1409 NATSQVAKQ

-1668 TGVKTGEAVVYVT
+1668 TGVKTGEAVVYIT
-1681 LAITITIMIGVGT
+1681 LAITIATIIGVGT
-1694 YIIKKKVIK
+1694 YIIKKRVIK

>member
-1 MQKKV
+1 MQQKI
-6 IKIISA
+6 IKTISA
-12 LLAIILL
+12 LLAIVLL

-27 SYAVDE
+27 SYAVNE

-42 QKTTTNNADVEFDVY
+42 QKTTTNNSNVEFDVY

-78 KIKVKNT
+78 KLKVKDT

-100 KVSDD
+100 KISDD

-118 TSSIKFNQINAGE
+118 ASSIKFNQINAGE
-131 EVVKSLNIYI
+131 EVVKSLNLAIK
-141 TQEDMVKL
+141 Q
-149 NAFQRD
+149 D
-155 NHEMV
+155 NTV
-160 IKDIMNKDNKV
+160 SQNIMNKDNKI
-171 TLSATY
+171 TLNATY
-177 VNSNGKEESI
+177 VNSKGKEEQVA
-187 SKDIMINT
+187 KDIMINT

-220 YEINNTNKLIVQ
+220 YEINNTKKLIVQ
-232 ADITS
+232 ANITS
-237 KIEGVS
+237 KIEGIS

-248 TTIEIDAKKINNEL
+248 TTIEVDAKKINNEL
-262 PEEVIVMT
+262 PEEVVVMARKT
-270 RGTNATN
+270 FATN
-277 GDTDGIHFTKSN
+277 GDGDGVNFTKAN
-289 YNYDKTNEKI
+289 YNYDKTSEKI
-299 TINVV
+299 TINVA
-304 NSANSEGNIN
+304 NNANSEGKIS
-314 WQKDA
+314 WQKNASD
-319 TDNFIVTY
+319 DFVVTY

-337 KKQKTRVEFA
+337 KDQKTKVEFS

-366 KVNGYQEYTEKVGD
+366 KVNGYQEYIEKAGNVIEFEVGVPA
-380 INHFNIYSLIGSTN
+380 NTQLN
-394 KGYMYNNV
+394 KGYMYNNK
-402 TSTEKKETLFF
+402 TTAEENKKETEF
-413 TSYEQEIAYSDICDE
+413 TVSYVAKILYSNIVDE
-428 IIINQYEDKF
+428 VIINQDEDKF
-438 VTAENNELIANTYIT
+438 VTTDNTEISASTNTYNTKVSIPKT
-453 NIGIDNSEF
+453 EF
-462 LKIFGEEGSITI
+462 IKILGEEGKVTI
-474 LNGEDEIAKI
+474 LNGEEEIATINKDSERDGYLTASINNANASKI
-484 DKNSGNDNMLNIN
+484 SI
-497 ISDKKLNKLTMKT
+497 KT
-510 SKPQEEGHL
+510 SKPQTEGL
-519 ILYIWKNV
+519 LYISIDKAIK
-527 TADTPYTIEQ
+527 TETKFTTEQ
-537 IRQFTKIRSSATQIV
+537 IQKFARLRTSATQIV
-552 KSGNEEASSTTKT
+552 KSGNEEVTAKT
-565 VDILLEE
+565 QTSDIILDE

-603 DSIDDVMFKQPTVK
+603 DSIDDIMFKQPTVK
-617 IDLPS
+617 IDLPT

-628 IKSSEL
+628 VKSSEL

-642 KETRGVENADG
+642 KETKGVENADG

-680 NTNITLNKLAPTT
+680 NTNITLNKLTPTT

-705 NTIEGSA
+705 NTIEGSTI
-712 NLKYVAP
+712 LKYVAP

-728 TGYNADNSE
+728 TGYNAENNE
-737 LTVISGEGKTGI
+737 LTTISGEGKTAI

-765 INNYTNTLNNVVVLG
+765 INNYTNTLDNVVVLG

-790 ASNKDLGSNIDL
+790 ANNKDLGSNIDL
-802 TLATGITVTNID
+802 TLSTGITVSNID

-830 DLNNSSN
+830 DLNNANN
-837 GWNTSASDMSK
+837 GWSTSTSDMSK

-859 MNVGDMFTFSYKA
+859 MNIGEMFTFSYKA

-884 YETYAMFYT
+884 YETYAMFFT

-917 PKLTASLN
+917 PKLTASLS

-930 GASVQSGSLLK
+930 GASVQSGTLLK
-941 YKLIVENEGSEDS
+941 YKLTVENEGSEDS

-972 DESSELGY
+972 DESSSKGY
-980 KVVYNNIEA
+980 KEVYDAIKTISNEENNKTE
-989 ITDEESGTTSYVLT
+989 YVLT
-1003 LKLDTIKAKSNL
+1003 LKLDTIKAKSKL
-1015 EKDIWLLTQASSEE
+1015 EKDIWLLTQASSD
-1029 QELSITATVTYR
+1029 QKELSITGTVTYK
-1041 ENLTVMTNTLG
+1041 ESLTAMTNTLG
-1052 VKLTPKYFNIK
+1052 VKLTAKYFNIT
-1063 LLSNQSTL
+1063 LQSRQESVQEN
-1071 KEKESYQV
+1071 KEYRVS
-1079 MLMFN
+1079 MFVN
-1084 AIDIRER
+1084 AIDAREK
-1091 ITTEE
+1091 
-1096 IVTEV
+1096 IVGQQAVQKEN
-1101 ITRIDETTG
+1101 EQTG
-1110 ETIVE
+1110 EPELVNE
-1115 DKQYTREVV
+1115 EVV
-1124 VQEERK
+1124 IQEEK
-1130 LHNAKITVELPEE
+1130 KYHNTKITMELPEE
-1143 LTLKSVRNQKQ
+1143 LKLSSIKNTMN
-1154 EDKSSEVKING
+1154 EDISSKVSING

-1171 ISEISDMATKDYIFT
+1171 VGDITDTNTLRYTIVFV
-1186 FTPEIKQK
+1186 PEIKQK
-1194 DTYSKKISLIAK
+1194 DTYSKEISLVAK
-1206 IQADETTEEVSNT
+1206 IKADESIEEQSEPLNV
-1219 MTAVIGKPAVTVEQ
+1219 VIGRPGITVEQ
-1233 TSNLPSTV
+1233 TSNIPSTV
-1241 EIKATEEFTY
+1241 AIKATEEFTY
-1251 KFEIKNISPIEIT
+1251 RFEIKNISPIDIT
-1264 GISLTDYM
+1264 GIKLTDYL
-1272 PKELI
+1272 PKELV
-1277 YNNIKITYSTGA
+1277 YKNIKTTYEGVSPEITTN
-1289 SSVISS
+1289 
-1295 KDLDGNP
+1295 KDSDGNP
-1302 YVNISSL
+1302 VVGITVL
-1309 KSGQTVIIEVNVS
+1309 EPGATVIIEVNAL
-1322 ANRVEEDT
+1322 ANRVDEDT
-1330 IITNKAKVEQKEIGI
+1330 IITNKAAIIQNEIGT

-1368 PDIPVGTVQKI
+1368 PDVPVGTVQKI

-1384 IDSNGNGERE
+1384 VDSNGNGERE
-1394 QGEEKVSGVKVLLLN
+1394 QGEAKVSGITVLLLN
-1409 NSTSQVAKQ
+1409 NETGKIAKQ
-1418 TTTDENGMYAF
+1418 TITAEDGMYAF
-1429 EEVSRGRYTVIFL
+1429 DEVVKGKYTVIFL
-1442 YDSSKYSATKYQAT
+1442 YDSSNYSATKYQAQ
-1456 GVAVSTNSDA
+1456 GVSTSANSDA

-1476 QVIAGVTEEIVIEK
+1476 QVTAGVTEEIVIEK
-1490 ENKYDIDL
+1490 ENKYDIDF

-1561 AVPGYAKKIAD
+1561 AVPGYAKKVAD

-1605 INPGESK
+1605 INPGESR
-1612 ELRLILTKS
+1612 ELSLILTKS

-1633 AEINE
+1633 AEIYE
-1638 ATNDYGLADVDSTPG
+1638 ATNDYGLADVDSVPG

-1668 TGVKTGEAVVYVT
+1668 TGVKTGEAVIYIT
-1681 LAITITIMIGVGT
+1681 LAITIITIIGVGT
-1694 YIIKKKVIK
+1694 YIIRKKVIK

>member
-1 MQKKV
+1 MQQKI

-12 LLAIILL
+12 LLAIVLL

-42 QKTTTNNADVEFDVY
+42 QKTTTNNSNVEFDVY

-78 KIKVKNT
+78 KLKVKDT
-85 GYLKDATVTFSDANF
+85 GYLKDATVTFSDVNF
-100 KVSDD
+100 TISDD

-118 TSSIKFNQINAGE
+118 ASSIKFNQINAGE
-131 EVVKSLNIYI
+131 EIVKSLNLAIK
-141 TQEDMVKL
+141 QETKV
-149 NAFQRD
+149 NQ
-155 NHEMV
+155 N
-160 IKDIMNKDNKV
+160 IMNKDNKV

-177 VNSNGKEESI
+177 VNAKGKEEAI

-195 NWNLKAE
+195 NWNLRAE

-232 ADITS
+232 AGITS
-237 KIEGVS
+237 RIEGIS

-248 TTIEIDAKKINNEL
+248 TTIEVDAKKINNEL
-262 PEEVIVMT
+262 PEEVVVMARKT
-270 RGTNATN
+270 YATN
-277 GDTDGIHFTKSN
+277 GDGDGVGFTKAN
-289 YNYDKTNEKI
+289 YNYDKASEKI
-299 TINVV
+299 TINV
-304 NSANSEGNIN
+304 ANNADTVGYIS
-314 WQKDA
+314 WQKNTSD
-319 TDNFIVTY
+319 DFVVTY
-327 IYSENVLNAV
+327 IYSEDVLNAV
-337 KKQKTRVEFA
+337 KNQKTRVEFS

-366 KVNGYQEYTEKVGD
+366 KVNGYQEYIGKVGD
-380 INHFNIYSLIGSTN
+380 VVEFEVGVPANTQLN
-394 KGYMYNNV
+394 KGYMYNNK
-402 TSTEKKETLFF
+402 TTAAENKRETKF
-413 TSYEQEIAYSDICDE
+413 TVSYVAKIPYSAVVDE
-428 IIINQYEDKF
+428 VIINQDEDKL
-438 VTAENNELIANTYIT
+438 VTADNTEISASTNTYNTRIAIPKTEFVKILGEEGTVTILSGEKEIAVVNKDLEKDGWLIANIS
-453 NIGIDNSEF
+453 NADAS
-462 LKIFGEEGSITI
+462 KIS
-474 LNGEDEIAKI
+474 
-484 DKNSGNDNMLNIN
+484 
-497 ISDKKLNKLTMKT
+497 MKT
-510 SKPQEEGHL
+510 SKPQTEGL
-519 ILYIWKNV
+519 LYISVDKAIK
-527 TADTPYTIEQ
+527 TETTFTTEQ
-537 IRQFTKIRSSATQIV
+537 IQKFAKLITSATQIV
-552 KSGNEEASSTTKT
+552 KSGNEEVTSSTQTSEIT
-565 VDILLEE
+565 LEE

-617 IDLPS
+617 IDLPT

-628 IKSSEL
+628 VKSSEL

-675 ATIKI
+675 ATLKI
-680 NTNITLNKLAPTT
+680 NTNITLNKLTPTT
-693 DTQVKLTVQSDG
+693 DTQVKLTVQSNG
-705 NTIEGSA
+705 NTLEGNA

-728 TGYNADNSE
+728 TGYDAENTE

-749 IKTNAE
+749 IKTNSE

-780 RTPFAGNKDL
+780 RTPFAGNKNL
-790 ASNKDLGSNIDL
+790 SNNNDLGSNIDL
-802 TLATGITVTNID
+802 TLATGITVSNID

-823 ENGEATT
+823 ENGEATA
-830 DLNNSSN
+830 DLNNANN
-837 GWNTSASDMSK
+837 GWSTSASDMGK
-848 VKSYMIALSGT
+848 VKSYMIVLSGT
-859 MNVGDMFTFSYKA
+859 MNIGEMFTFSYKA
-872 NIPANLEHEKSA
+872 NIPAKLEHEKSA
-884 YETYAMFYT
+884 YETYAMYYT

-917 PKLTASLN
+917 PKLTASLS

-930 GASVQSGSLLK
+930 GSSVQSGALLK
-941 YKLIVENEGSEDS
+941 YKLTVENEGSEDS

-963 DSSITYVEK
+963 PDSSITYVEK
-972 DESSELGY
+972 DENSENGY
-980 KVVYNNIEA
+980 KVVYDAIKA
-989 ITDEESGTTSYVLT
+989 ITDEESGKTSYVLT
-1003 LKLDTIKAKSNL
+1003 LKLDTIKAKSKL
-1015 EKDIWLLTQASSEE
+1015 EKDVWLLTQASSKEK
-1029 QELSITATVTYR
+1029 ELSITGTVTYK
-1041 ENLTVMTNTLG
+1041 ENLTVTTNTLK
-1052 VKLTPKYFNIK
+1052 VKLAARYFDIS
-1063 LLSNQSTL
+1063 LQSQQSKL
-1071 KEKESYQV
+1071 KENEQYLV
-1079 MLMFN
+1079 GIFLN
-1084 AIDIRER
+1084 AIDVHK
-1091 ITTEE
+1091 E
-1096 IVTEV
+1096 IKVDDEV
-1101 ITRIDETTG
+1101 L
-1110 ETIVE
+1110 
-1115 DKQYTREVV
+1115 
-1124 VQEERK
+1124 QEERIM
-1130 LHNAKITVELPEE
+1130 HNTKVAIDLPEE
-1143 LTLKSVRNQKQ
+1143 LTLVKVENQKH
-1154 EDKSSEVKING
+1154 EDITSNVLNNG
-1165 NKLTID
+1165 NKITID
-1171 ISEISDMATKDYIFT
+1171 VGTIENDNSIIYTLT
-1186 FTPEIKQK
+1186 FMPKIKQQNV
-1194 DTYSKKISLIAK
+1194 YSKDISLVAK
-1206 IQADETTEEVSNT
+1206 VKSDESAEEQSEPL
-1219 MTAVIGKPAVTVEQ
+1219 TAVIGKPAITVEQ
-1233 TSNLPSTV
+1233 TSNIPSTV
-1241 EIKATEEFTY
+1241 AIKATEEFTY
-1251 KFEIKNISPIEIT
+1251 RFEIKNISAIDVT
-1264 GISLTDYM
+1264 GIKLTDYL
-1272 PKELI
+1272 PKELV
-1277 YNNIKITYSTGA
+1277 YKNIKTTHAGTEPVITSN
-1289 SSVISS
+1289 
-1295 KDLDGNP
+1295 KDAEGNP
-1302 YVNISSL
+1302 VVSITSL
-1309 KSGQTVIIEVNVS
+1309 EPGATVIVEVNAL

-1330 IITNKAKVEQKEIGI
+1330 IITNKAKVEQKEIGT

-1409 NSTSQVAKQ
+1409 NATSQVAKQ

-1668 TGVKTGEAVVYVT
+1668 TGVKTGEAVVYIT
-1681 LAITITIMIGVGT
+1681 LAITIATIIGVGT
-1694 YIIKKKVIK
+1694 YIIKKRVIK

>member
-1 MQKKV
+1 MQQKI

-12 LLAIILL
+12 LLAIVLL
-19 YANSAAVV
+19 YANSSAVV

-42 QKTTTNNADVEFDVY
+42 QKTTTNNSNVEFDVY

-78 KIKVKNT
+78 KLKVKDT
-85 GYLKDATVTFSDANF
+85 GYLKDATVTFSDVNF
-100 KVSDD
+100 TISDD
-105 GTNSDRIKEFNSD
+105 GTNSDRIKEFNPD
-118 TSSIKFNQINAGE
+118 ASSIKFNQINAGE
-131 EVVKSLNIYI
+131 EVVKSLNLTIK
-141 TQEDMVKL
+141 Q
-149 NAFQRD
+149 D
-155 NHEMV
+155 NTV
-160 IKDIMNKDNKV
+160 SQNIMNKDNKI
-171 TLSATY
+171 TLNATY
-177 VNSNGKEESI
+177 VNSKGKEEQVA
-187 SKDIMINT
+187 KDIMINT

-232 ADITS
+232 ASITS
-237 KIEGVS
+237 RIEGIS

-248 TTIEIDAKKINNEL
+248 TAIEVDAKKINNEL
-262 PEEVIVMT
+262 PEEVVVMARKT
-270 RGTNATN
+270 YATN
-277 GDTDGIHFTKSN
+277 GDGDGVNFTKAN
-289 YNYDKTNEKI
+289 YNYDKTSEKI
-299 TINVV
+299 TINVA
-304 NSANSEGNIN
+304 NSANSEGNIS
-314 WQKDA
+314 WQKNTSD
-319 TDNFIVTY
+319 DFVVTY

-337 KKQKTRVEFA
+337 KNQKTRVEFS

-366 KVNGYQEYTEKVGD
+366 KVNGYQEYIGKVGD
-380 INHFNIYSLIGSTN
+380 VVEFEVGVPANTKLN
-394 KGYMYNNV
+394 KGYMYNNK
-402 TSTEKKETLFF
+402 TTAEENKKETKF
-413 TSYEQEIAYSDICDE
+413 TVSYVAKIPYSAVVDE
-428 IIINQYEDKF
+428 VIINQDEDKL
-438 VTAENNELIANTYIT
+438 VTADNTEISASTNTYNTRIAIPKTEFVKILGEEGTVTILSGEKEIAVVNKDLEKDGWLIANIS
-453 NIGIDNSEF
+453 NADAS
-462 LKIFGEEGSITI
+462 KIS
-474 LNGEDEIAKI
+474 
-484 DKNSGNDNMLNIN
+484 
-497 ISDKKLNKLTMKT
+497 MKT
-510 SKPQEEGHL
+510 SKPQTEGL
-519 ILYIWKNV
+519 LYISIDKAIK
-527 TADTPYTIEQ
+527 TETTFTTEQ
-537 IRQFTKIRSSATQIV
+537 IQKFAKLVTSATQIV
-552 KSGNEEASSTTKT
+552 KSGNEEVTSSTQRSEIT
-565 VDILLEE
+565 LEE

-589 IKNEDVEISVTLEN
+589 IKNEDVGISVTLEN

-617 IDLPS
+617 IDLPT

-628 IKSSEL
+628 VKSSEL

-642 KETRGVENADG
+642 KETKGVENSDG

-680 NTNITLNKLAPTT
+680 NTNITLNKLTPTT

-705 NTIEGSA
+705 NTIEGSTI
-712 NLKYVAP
+712 LKYVAP

-728 TGYNADNSE
+728 TGYNAENNE
-737 LTVISGEGKTGI
+737 LTTISGEGKTAI

-765 INNYTNTLNNVVVLG
+765 INNYTNTLDNVVVLG

-802 TLATGITVTNID
+802 TLATGITVSNID

-837 GWNTSASDMSK
+837 GWSTSASDMGK
-848 VKSYMIALSGT
+848 VKSYMIVLSGT
-859 MNVGDMFTFSYKA
+859 MNIGEMFTFSYKA

-884 YETYAMFYT
+884 YETYAMYYT

-917 PKLTASLN
+917 PKLTASLS

-930 GASVQSGSLLK
+930 GASVQSGTLLK
-941 YKLIVENEGSEDS
+941 YKLTVENEGSEDS

-963 DSSITYVEK
+963 PDSSITYVEK
-972 DESSELGY
+972 DENSENGY
-980 KVVYNNIEA
+980 KVVYDAIKA
-989 ITDEESGTTSYVLT
+989 ITDEESGKTSYVLT
-1003 LKLDTIKAKSNL
+1003 LKLDTIKAKSKL
-1015 EKDIWLLTQASSEE
+1015 EKDVWLLTQASSKEK
-1029 QELSITATVTYR
+1029 ELSITGTVTYK
-1041 ENLTVMTNTLG
+1041 ENLTVTTNTLK
-1052 VKLTPKYFNIK
+1052 VKLAARYFDIS
-1063 LLSNQSTL
+1063 LQSQQSKL
-1071 KEKESYQV
+1071 KENEQYLV
-1079 MLMFN
+1079 GIFLN
-1084 AIDIRER
+1084 AIDVHK
-1091 ITTEE
+1091 E
-1096 IVTEV
+1096 IKVDDEV
-1101 ITRIDETTG
+1101 L
-1110 ETIVE
+1110 
-1115 DKQYTREVV
+1115 
-1124 VQEERK
+1124 QEERIM
-1130 LHNAKITVELPEE
+1130 HNTKVAIDLPEE
-1143 LTLKSVRNQKQ
+1143 LTLVKVENQKH
-1154 EDKSSEVKING
+1154 EDITSNVLNNG
-1165 NKLTID
+1165 NKITID
-1171 ISEISDMATKDYIFT
+1171 VGTIENDNSIIYTLT
-1186 FTPEIKQK
+1186 FMPKIKQQNV
-1194 DTYSKKISLIAK
+1194 YSKDISLVAK
-1206 IQADETTEEVSNT
+1206 VKSDESAEEQSEPL
-1219 MTAVIGKPAVTVEQ
+1219 TAVIGKPAITVEQ
-1233 TSNLPSTV
+1233 TSNIPSTV
-1241 EIKATEEFTY
+1241 AIKATEEFTY
-1251 KFEIKNISPIEIT
+1251 RFEIKNISAIDVT
-1264 GISLTDYM
+1264 GIKLTDYL
-1272 PKELI
+1272 PKELV
-1277 YNNIKITYSTGA
+1277 YKNIKTTHAGTEPVITSN
-1289 SSVISS
+1289 
-1295 KDLDGNP
+1295 KDAEGNP
-1302 YVNISSL
+1302 VVSITSL
-1309 KSGQTVIIEVNVS
+1309 EPGATVIVEVNAL

-1330 IITNKAKVEQKEIGI
+1330 IITNKAKVEQKEIGT

-1409 NSTSQVAKQ
+1409 NATSQVAKQ

-1668 TGVKTGEAVVYVT
+1668 TGVKTGEAVVYIT
-1681 LAITITIMIGVGT
+1681 LAITIATIIGVGT
-1694 YIIKKKVIK
+1694 YIIKKRVIK

>member
-1 MQKKV
+1 MQQKI

-12 LLAIILL
+12 LLAIVLL

-42 QKTTTNNADVEFDVY
+42 QKTTTNNANVEFDVY

-78 KIKVKNT
+78 KLKVKDT

-100 KVSDD
+100 TISDD

-118 TSSIKFNQINAGE
+118 ASSIKFNQINAGE
-131 EVVKSLNIYI
+131 EIVKSLNLAIK
-141 TQEDMVKL
+141 QETKV
-149 NAFQRD
+149 NQ
-155 NHEMV
+155 N
-160 IKDIMNKDNKV
+160 IMNKDNKV
-171 TLSATY
+171 TLTATY
-177 VNSNGKEESI
+177 VNAKGKEETI

-220 YEINNTNKLIVQ
+220 YEINNTKKLIVQ
-232 ADITS
+232 ASITS

-248 TTIEIDAKKINNEL
+248 TTIEVDAKKINNEL
-262 PEEVIVMT
+262 PEEVVVMARKT
-270 RGTNATN
+270 YATN
-277 GDTDGIHFTKSN
+277 GDGDGVGFTKAN
-289 YNYDKTNEKI
+289 YNYDKTSEKI
-299 TINVV
+299 TINV
-304 NSANSEGNIN
+304 ANNADTVGYIS
-314 WQKDA
+314 WQKNTSD
-319 TDNFIVTY
+319 DFVVTY

-337 KKQKTRVEFA
+337 KNQKTRVEFS

-366 KVNGYQEYTEKVGD
+366 KVNGYQEYIGKVGD
-380 INHFNIYSLIGSTN
+380 VVEFEVGVPANTKLN
-394 KGYMYNNV
+394 KGYMYNNK
-402 TSTEKKETLFF
+402 TTAEENKKETKF
-413 TSYEQEIAYSDICDE
+413 TVSYVAKIPYSAVVDE
-428 IIINQYEDKF
+428 VIINQDEDKF
-438 VTAENNELIANTYIT
+438 VTTDNTEISASTNTYNTRIAIPKTEFVKILGEEGTVTILSGEKEIAVVNKDLEKDGWLIANISSA
-453 NIGIDNSEF
+453 NAS
-462 LKIFGEEGSITI
+462 KIS
-474 LNGEDEIAKI
+474 
-484 DKNSGNDNMLNIN
+484 
-497 ISDKKLNKLTMKT
+497 MKT
-510 SKPQEEGHL
+510 SKPQTEGL
-519 ILYIWKNV
+519 LYISVDKAIK
-527 TADTPYTIEQ
+527 TETTFTTEQ
-537 IRQFTKIRSSATQIV
+537 IQKFAKLITSATQIV
-552 KSGNEEASSTTKT
+552 KSGNEEVTSSTQTSEIT
-565 VDILLEE
+565 LEE

-617 IDLPS
+617 IDLPT

-628 IKSSEL
+628 VKSSEL

-675 ATIKI
+675 ATLKI
-680 NTNITLNKLAPTT
+680 NTNITLNKLTPTT
-693 DTQVKLTVQSDG
+693 DTQVKLTVQSNG
-705 NTIEGSA
+705 NTLESNA

-749 IKTNAE
+749 IKTNSE

-765 INNYTNTLNNVVVLG
+765 INNYTNTLDNVVVLG
-780 RTPFAGNKDL
+780 RTPFAGNKNL
-790 ASNKDLGSNIDL
+790 ANNNDLGSNIDL

-830 DLNNSSN
+830 DLNNSNN
-837 GWNTSASDMSK
+837 GWSTSASDMSK
-848 VKSYMIALSGT
+848 VKSYMITLSGT
-859 MNVGDMFTFSYKA
+859 MNIGEMFTFSYKA

-884 YETYAMFYT
+884 YETYAMFFT

-917 PKLTASLN
+917 PKLTASLS

-930 GASVQSGSLLK
+930 GSSVQSGSLLK
-941 YKLIVENEGSEDS
+941 YKLTVENEGSEDS

-972 DESSELGY
+972 DESSENGY
-980 KVVYNNIEA
+980 KVVYDAIKA
-989 ITDEESGTTSYVLT
+989 ITDEESGKTSYVLT
-1003 LKLDTIKAKSNL
+1003 LKLDTIKAKSKL
-1015 EKDIWLLTQASSEE
+1015 EKDVWLLTQASSKEK
-1029 QELSITATVTYR
+1029 ELSITGTVTYK
-1041 ENLTVMTNTLG
+1041 ENLTVTTNTLK
-1052 VKLTPKYFNIK
+1052 VKLAARYFDIS
-1063 LLSNQSTL
+1063 LQSQQSKL
-1071 KEKESYQV
+1071 KENEQYLV
-1079 MLMFN
+1079 GIFLN
-1084 AIDIRER
+1084 AIDVHK
-1091 ITTEE
+1091 E
-1096 IVTEV
+1096 IKVDDEV
-1101 ITRIDETTG
+1101 L
-1110 ETIVE
+1110 
-1115 DKQYTREVV
+1115 
-1124 VQEERK
+1124 QEERIM
-1130 LHNAKITVELPEE
+1130 HNTKVAIDLPEE
-1143 LTLKSVRNQKQ
+1143 LTLVKVENQKH
-1154 EDKSSEVKING
+1154 EDITSNVLNNG
-1165 NKLTID
+1165 NKITID
-1171 ISEISDMATKDYIFT
+1171 VGTIENDNSIIYTLT
-1186 FTPEIKQK
+1186 FMPKIKQQNV
-1194 DTYSKKISLIAK
+1194 YSKDISLVAK
-1206 IQADETTEEVSNT
+1206 VKSDESAEEQSEPL
-1219 MTAVIGKPAVTVEQ
+1219 TAVIGKPAITVEQ
-1233 TSNLPSTV
+1233 TSNIPSTV
-1241 EIKATEEFTY
+1241 AIKATEEFTY
-1251 KFEIKNISPIEIT
+1251 RFEIKNISAIDVT
-1264 GISLTDYM
+1264 GIKLTDYL
-1272 PKELI
+1272 PKELV
-1277 YNNIKITYSTGA
+1277 YKNIKTTHAGTEPVITSN
-1289 SSVISS
+1289 
-1295 KDLDGNP
+1295 KDAEGNP
-1302 YVNISSL
+1302 VVSITSL
-1309 KSGQTVIIEVNVS
+1309 EPGATVIVEVNAL

-1330 IITNKAKVEQKEIGI
+1330 IITNKAKVEQKEIGT

-1409 NSTSQVAKQ
+1409 NATSQVAKQ

-1596 YNASLANTI
+1596 YNASFANTI

-1668 TGVKTGEAVVYVT
+1668 TGVKTGEAVVYIT
-1681 LAITITIMIGVGT
+1681 LAITIATIIGVGT
-1694 YIIKKKVIK
+1694 YIIKKRVIK

>member
-1 MQKKV
+1 MQQ
-6 IKIISA
+6 KIIKTIST
-12 LLAIILL
+12 LLAIVLL

-42 QKTTTNNADVEFDVY
+42 QKTTTNNSNVEFDVY

-78 KIKVKNT
+78 KLKVKDT

-100 KVSDD
+100 KISDD

-118 TSSIKFNQINAGE
+118 ASSIKFNQINAGE
-131 EVVKSLNIYI
+131 EVVKSLNLAIK
-141 TQEDMVKL
+141 Q
-149 NAFQRD
+149 D
-155 NHEMV
+155 NTV
-160 IKDIMNKDNKV
+160 SQNIMNKDNKI
-171 TLSATY
+171 TLNATY
-177 VNSNGKEESI
+177 VNSKGKEEQVA
-187 SKDIMINT
+187 KDIMINT

-220 YEINNTNKLIVQ
+220 YEINNINKLIVQ
-232 ADITS
+232 ANITS

-248 TTIEIDAKKINNEL
+248 TTIEVDAKKINNEL
-262 PEEVIVMT
+262 PEEVIVMARKT
-270 RGTNATN
+270 YATN
-277 GDTDGIHFTKSN
+277 GDGDGVSFTKAN
-289 YNYDKTNEKI
+289 YNYDKTREKI
-299 TINVV
+299 TINV
-304 NSANSEGNIN
+304 ANNADTVGNIS
-314 WQKDA
+314 WQKNASD
-319 TDNFIVTY
+319 DFVVTY
-327 IYSENVLNAV
+327 IYSEDVLNAV
-337 KKQKTRVEFA
+337 KDQKTKVEFS

-366 KVNGYQEYTEKVGD
+366 KVNGYQEYIDKTGNVIDFEVGVPA
-380 INHFNIYSLIGSTN
+380 NTQLN
-394 KGYMYNNV
+394 KGYMYNNK
-402 TSTEKKETLFF
+402 TTAEENKKETEF
-413 TSYEQEIAYSDICDE
+413 TVSYVAKILYSNIVDE
-428 IIINQYEDKF
+428 VIINQDEDKF
-438 VTAENNELIANTYIT
+438 VTTDNTEISGSTNTYNTRIAIPKT
-453 NIGIDNSEF
+453 EF
-462 LKIFGEEGSITI
+462 VKILGEEGTVTI
-474 LNGEDEIAKI
+474 LNGEEEIAVINKDSENNGWLVANLNNANKI
-484 DKNSGNDNMLNIN
+484 SI
-497 ISDKKLNKLTMKT
+497 KT
-510 SKPQEEGHL
+510 SKPQTEGL
-519 ILYIWKNV
+519 LYISVDKAIK
-527 TADTPYTIEQ
+527 TETPYTTEQ
-537 IRQFTKIRSSATQIV
+537 IQKFAKLKTSATQIV
-552 KSGNEEASSTTKT
+552 KSGNEEVTSNTQTSEIA
-565 VDILLEE
+565 LLE

-617 IDLPS
+617 IDLPT

-628 IKSSEL
+628 VKSSEL

-642 KETRGVENADG
+642 KETKGVENSDG

-680 NTNITLNKLAPTT
+680 NTNITLNKLTPTT

-705 NTIEGSA
+705 NTIEGSTI
-712 NLKYVAP
+712 LKYVAP

-728 TGYNADNSE
+728 TGYNAENNE
-737 LTVISGEGKTGI
+737 LTTISGEGKTAI

-765 INNYTNTLNNVVVLG
+765 INNYTNTLDNVVVLG

-790 ASNKDLGSNIDL
+790 ANNKDLGSNIDL
-802 TLATGITVTNID
+802 TLSTGITVSNID

-830 DLNNSSN
+830 DLNNANN
-837 GWNTSASDMSK
+837 GWSTSASDMSK

-859 MNVGDMFTFSYKA
+859 MNIGEMFTFSYKA

-884 YETYAMFYT
+884 YETYAMFFT

-917 PKLTASLN
+917 PKLTASLS
-925 SDIAD
+925 SDMAD
-930 GASVQSGSLLK
+930 GASVQSGTLLK
-941 YKLIVENEGSEDS
+941 YKLTVENEGSEDS

-963 DSSITYVEK
+963 PDSSIKYVEK
-972 DESSELGY
+972 DESSSNGY
-980 KVVYNNIEA
+980 KEVYDAIKT
-989 ITDEESGTTSYVLT
+989 ITDGENNETKYVLT
-1003 LKLDTIKAKSNL
+1003 LKLDTIKAKSKL

-1029 QELSITATVTYR
+1029 KELSITGTVTYK
-1041 ENLTVMTNTLG
+1041 ENLTAMTNTLR
-1052 VKLTPKYFNIK
+1052 VRLTIKEFNIK
-1063 LLSNQSTL
+1063 LYTNKATL
-1071 KEKESYQV
+1071 KENEKYYVGLE
-1079 MLMFN
+1079 FN
-1084 AIDIRER
+1084 AINVSEKLVVKHEMIEVNPE
-1091 ITTEE
+1091 TEE
-1096 IVTEV
+1096 VT
-1101 ITRIDETTG
+1101 TTIK
-1110 ETIVE
+1110 EE
-1115 DKQYTREVV
+1115 V

-1130 LHNAKITVELPEE
+1130 LHNVKVTIDLPEE
-1143 LTLKSVRNQKQ
+1143 LTLQAVTNQLQ
-1154 EDKSSEVKING
+1154 EDKTSDVNVNG
-1165 NKLTID
+1165 NKLTINVGD
-1171 ISEISDMATKDYIFT
+1171 VIKTTIKDYTFV
-1186 FTPEIKQK
+1186 FTPRIKQK
-1194 DTYSKKISLIAK
+1194 DVYSKEVSLVAK
-1206 IQADETTEEVSNT
+1206 IQADETAEEVSNT
-1219 MTAVIGKPAVTVEQ
+1219 ITTVIGKPAITVEQ

-1241 EIKATEEFTY
+1241 AIKATEEFAY
-1251 KFEIKNISPIEIT
+1251 KFEIKNISPIEVT

-1277 YNNIKITYSTGA
+1277 YNNIKITYSTET
-1289 SSVISS
+1289 SSVVSS
-1295 KDLDGNP
+1295 KDSDGNP
-1302 YVNISSL
+1302 YVNITSL
-1309 KSGQTVIIEVNVS
+1309 KAGETVMIEVNVS
-1322 ANRVEEDT
+1322 ANRVDEDT
-1330 IITNKAKVEQKEIGI
+1330 VITNKAIVRQNEIGT

-1384 IDSNGNGERE
+1384 VDSNGNGERE
-1394 QGEEKVSGVKVLLLN
+1394 QGEAKVSGITVLLLN
-1409 NSTSQVAKQ
+1409 NETGKIAKQ
-1418 TTTDENGMYAF
+1418 TITAENGMYAF
-1429 EEVSRGRYTVIFL
+1429 DEVVKGKYTVIFL
-1442 YDSSKYSATKYQAT
+1442 YDTANYSATKYQAQ
-1456 GVAVSTNSDA
+1456 GVSTSANSDA

-1476 QVIAGVTEEIVIEK
+1476 QVTAGVTEEIIIEK
-1490 ENKYDIDL
+1490 ENKYDIDF

-1561 AVPGYAKKIAD
+1561 AVPGYAKKVAD

-1605 INPGESK
+1605 INPGESR
-1612 ELRLILTKS
+1612 ELSLILTKS

-1633 AEINE
+1633 AEIYE

-1668 TGVKTGEAVVYVT
+1668 TGVKTGEAVVYIT
-1681 LAITITIMIGVGT
+1681 LAITIITIIGVGT
-1694 YIIKKKVIK
+1694 YIIRKKVIK

>member
-1 MQKKV
+1 MQQKI

-12 LLAIILL
+12 LLAIVLL

-42 QKTTTNNADVEFDVY
+42 QKTTTNNTNVEFDVY

-78 KIKVKNT
+78 KLKVKDT
-85 GYLKDATVTFSDANF
+85 GYLKDATVTFSDVNF
-100 KVSDD
+100 TISDD

-118 TSSIKFNQINAGE
+118 ASSIKFNQINAGE
-131 EVVKSLNIYI
+131 EVVKSLNLTIK
-141 TQEDMVKL
+141 Q
-149 NAFQRD
+149 D
-155 NHEMV
+155 NTV
-160 IKDIMNKDNKV
+160 SQNIMNKDNKI
-171 TLSATY
+171 TLNATY
-177 VNSNGKEESI
+177 VNSKGKEEQVA
-187 SKDIMINT
+187 KDIMINT

-232 ADITS
+232 ASITS
-237 KIEGVS
+237 RIEGIS

-248 TTIEIDAKKINNEL
+248 TAIEVDAKKINNEL
-262 PEEVIVMT
+262 PEEVVVMARKT
-270 RGTNATN
+270 YATN
-277 GDTDGIHFTKSN
+277 GDGDGVNFTKAN
-289 YNYDKTNEKI
+289 YNYDKTSEKI
-299 TINVV
+299 TINVA
-304 NSANSEGNIN
+304 NSANSEGNIS
-314 WQKDA
+314 WQKNTSD
-319 TDNFIVTY
+319 DFVVTY

-337 KKQKTRVEFA
+337 KNQKTRVEFS

-366 KVNGYQEYTEKVGD
+366 KVNGYQEYIGKVGD
-380 INHFNIYSLIGSTN
+380 VVEFEVGVPANTQLN
-394 KGYMYNNV
+394 KGYMYNNK
-402 TSTEKKETLFF
+402 TTAAENKKETKF
-413 TSYEQEIAYSDICDE
+413 TVSYVAKIPYSAVVDE
-428 IIINQYEDKF
+428 VIINQDEDKL
-438 VTAENNELIANTYIT
+438 VTADNTEISASTNTYNTRIA
-453 NIGIDNSEF
+453 IPKIEF
-462 LKIFGEEGSITI
+462 VKILGEEGTVTI
-474 LNGEDEIAKI
+474 LNGEEGIAVINK
-484 DKNSGNDNMLNIN
+484 DSEKDGWLMAN
-497 ISDKKLNKLTMKT
+497 ISNANLSKISMKT
-510 SKPQEEGHL
+510 SKPQTEGL
-519 ILYIWKNV
+519 LYISIDKAIK
-527 TADTPYTIEQ
+527 TETTFTTEQ
-537 IRQFTKIRSSATQIV
+537 IQKFAKLVTSATQIV
-552 KSGNEEASSTTKT
+552 KSGNEEVTSSTQRSEIT
-565 VDILLEE
+565 LEE

-617 IDLPS
+617 IDLPT

-628 IKSSEL
+628 VKSSEL

-642 KETRGVENADG
+642 KETKGVENSDG

-680 NTNITLNKLAPTT
+680 NTNITLNKLTPTT

-705 NTIEGSA
+705 NTIEGSTI
-712 NLKYVAP
+712 LKYVAP

-728 TGYNADNSE
+728 TGYNAENNE
-737 LTVISGEGKTGI
+737 LTTISGEGKTAT

-765 INNYTNTLNNVVVLG
+765 INNYTNTLDNVVVLG

-837 GWNTSASDMSK
+837 GWSTSASDMGK
-848 VKSYMIALSGT
+848 VKSYMIVLSGT
-859 MNVGDMFTFSYKA
+859 MNIGEMFTFSYKA

-884 YETYAMFYT
+884 YETYAMYYT

-917 PKLTASLN
+917 PKLTASLS

-930 GASVQSGSLLK
+930 GSSVQSGALLK
-941 YKLIVENEGSEDS
+941 YKLTVENEGSEDS

-963 DSSITYVEK
+963 PDSSITYVEK
-972 DESSELGY
+972 DENSENGY
-980 KVVYNNIEA
+980 KVVYDAIKA
-989 ITDEESGTTSYVLT
+989 ITDEESGKTSYVLT
-1003 LKLDTIKAKSNL
+1003 LKLDTIKAKSKL
-1015 EKDIWLLTQASSEE
+1015 EKDVWLLTQASSKEK
-1029 QELSITATVTYR
+1029 ELSITGTVTYK
-1041 ENLTVMTNTLG
+1041 ENLTVTTNTLK
-1052 VKLTPKYFNIK
+1052 VKLAARYFDIS
-1063 LLSNQSTL
+1063 LQSQQSKL
-1071 KEKESYQV
+1071 KENEQYLV
-1079 MLMFN
+1079 GIFLN
-1084 AIDIRER
+1084 AIDVHK
-1091 ITTEE
+1091 E
-1096 IVTEV
+1096 IKVDDEV
-1101 ITRIDETTG
+1101 L
-1110 ETIVE
+1110 
-1115 DKQYTREVV
+1115 
-1124 VQEERK
+1124 QEERIM
-1130 LHNAKITVELPEE
+1130 HNTKVAIDLPEE
-1143 LTLKSVRNQKQ
+1143 LTLVKVENQKH
-1154 EDKSSEVKING
+1154 EDITSNVLNNG
-1165 NKLTID
+1165 NKITID
-1171 ISEISDMATKDYIFT
+1171 VGTIENDNSIIYTLT
-1186 FTPEIKQK
+1186 FMPKIKQQNV
-1194 DTYSKKISLIAK
+1194 YSKDISLVAK
-1206 IQADETTEEVSNT
+1206 VKSDESAEEQSEPL
-1219 MTAVIGKPAVTVEQ
+1219 TAVIGKPAITVEQ
-1233 TSNLPSTV
+1233 TSNIPSTV
-1241 EIKATEEFTY
+1241 AIKATEEFTY
-1251 KFEIKNISPIEIT
+1251 RFEIKNISAIDVT
-1264 GISLTDYM
+1264 GIKLTDYL
-1272 PKELI
+1272 PKELV
-1277 YNNIKITYSTGA
+1277 YKNIKTTHAGTEPVITSN
-1289 SSVISS
+1289 
-1295 KDLDGNP
+1295 KDAEGNP
-1302 YVNISSL
+1302 VVSITSL
-1309 KSGQTVIIEVNVS
+1309 EPGATVIVEVNAL
-1322 ANRVEEDT
+1322 ANGVEEDT
-1330 IITNKAKVEQKEIGI
+1330 IITNKAKVEQKEIGT

-1409 NSTSQVAKQ
+1409 NATSQVAKQ

-1668 TGVKTGEAVVYVT
+1668 TGVKTGEAVVYIT
-1681 LAITITIMIGVGT
+1681 LAITIATIIGVGT
-1694 YIIKKKVIK
+1694 YIIKKRVIK

>member
-1 MQKKV
+1 MQQKI
-6 IKIISA
+6 IKTISA
-12 LLAIILL
+12 LLAIVLL

-42 QKTTTNNADVEFDVY
+42 QKTTTNNSNVEFDVY

-78 KIKVKNT
+78 KLKVKDT

-100 KVSDD
+100 KISDD

-118 TSSIKFNQINAGE
+118 ASSIKFNQINAGE
-131 EVVKSLNIYI
+131 EVVKSLNLAIK
-141 TQEDMVKL
+141 Q
-149 NAFQRD
+149 D
-155 NHEMV
+155 NTV
-160 IKDIMNKDNKV
+160 SQNIMNKDNKI
-171 TLSATY
+171 TLNATY
-177 VNSNGKEESI
+177 VNSKGKEEQVA
-187 SKDIMINT
+187 KDIMINT

-220 YEINNTNKLIVQ
+220 YEINNINKLIVQ
-232 ADITS
+232 ANITS

-248 TTIEIDAKKINNEL
+248 TTIEVDAKKINNEL
-262 PEEVIVMT
+262 PEEVIVMARKT
-270 RGTNATN
+270 YATN
-277 GDTDGIHFTKSN
+277 GDGDGVSFTKAN
-289 YNYDKTNEKI
+289 YNYDKTREKI
-299 TINVV
+299 TINV
-304 NSANSEGNIN
+304 ANNADTVGNIS
-314 WQKDA
+314 WQKNASD
-319 TDNFIVTY
+319 DFVVTY
-327 IYSENVLNAV
+327 IYSEDVLNAV
-337 KKQKTRVEFA
+337 KDQKTKVEFS

-366 KVNGYQEYTEKVGD
+366 KVNGYQEY
-380 INHFNIYSLIGSTN
+380 IGKTGNVIEFEIGVPANTQLN
-394 KGYMYNNV
+394 KGYMYNNK
-402 TSTEKKETLFF
+402 TTAEENKRETTFSV
-413 TSYEQEIAYSDICDE
+413 SYVAKISYSNIVDE
-428 IIINQYEDKF
+428 VIINQDEDKF
-438 VTAENNELIANTYIT
+438 VTTDNTEISGSTNTYNTRIAIPKT
-453 NIGIDNSEF
+453 EF
-462 LKIFGEEGSITI
+462 VKILGEEGTVTI
-474 LNGEDEIAKI
+474 LNGEEEIAVINKDSENNGWLVANLNNANKI
-484 DKNSGNDNMLNIN
+484 SI
-497 ISDKKLNKLTMKT
+497 KT
-510 SKPQEEGHL
+510 SKPQTEGL
-519 ILYIWKNV
+519 LYISVDKAIK
-527 TADTPYTIEQ
+527 TETPYTTEQ
-537 IRQFTKIRSSATQIV
+537 IQKFAKLKTSATQIV
-552 KSGNEEASSTTKT
+552 KSGNEEVTSNTQTSEIA
-565 VDILLEE
+565 LLE

-617 IDLPS
+617 IDLPT

-628 IKSSEL
+628 VKSSEL

-642 KETRGVENADG
+642 KETKGVENSDG

-680 NTNITLNKLAPTT
+680 NTNITLNKLTPTT

-705 NTIEGSA
+705 NTIEGSTI
-712 NLKYVAP
+712 LKYVAP

-728 TGYNADNSE
+728 TGYNAENNE
-737 LTVISGEGKTGI
+737 LTTISGEGKTAI

-765 INNYTNTLNNVVVLG
+765 INNYTNTLDNVVVLG

-790 ASNKDLGSNIDL
+790 ANNKDLGSNIDL
-802 TLATGITVTNID
+802 TLSTGITVSNID

-830 DLNNSSN
+830 DLNNANN
-837 GWNTSASDMSK
+837 GWSTSASDMSK

-859 MNVGDMFTFSYKA
+859 MNIGEMFTFSYKA

-884 YETYAMFYT
+884 YETYAMFFT

-917 PKLTASLN
+917 PKLTASLS

-930 GASVQSGSLLK
+930 GASVQSGTLLK
-941 YKLIVENEGSEDS
+941 YKLTVENEGSEDS

-963 DSSITYVEK
+963 PDSSIKYVEK
-972 DESSELGY
+972 DESSSNGY
-980 KVVYNNIEA
+980 KEVYDAIKT
-989 ITDEESGTTSYVLT
+989 ITDGENNETKYVLT
-1003 LKLDTIKAKSNL
+1003 LKLDTIKAKSKL

-1029 QELSITATVTYR
+1029 KELSITGTVTYK
-1041 ENLTVMTNTLG
+1041 ENLTAMTNTLR
-1052 VKLTPKYFNIK
+1052 VRLTIKEFNIK
-1063 LLSNQSTL
+1063 LYTNKATL
-1071 KEKESYQV
+1071 KENEKYYVGLE
-1079 MLMFN
+1079 FN
-1084 AIDIRER
+1084 AINVSEKLVVKHEMIEVNPE
-1091 ITTEE
+1091 TEE
-1096 IVTEV
+1096 VT
-1101 ITRIDETTG
+1101 TTIK
-1110 ETIVE
+1110 EE
-1115 DKQYTREVV
+1115 V

-1130 LHNAKITVELPEE
+1130 LHNVKVTIDLPEE
-1143 LTLKSVRNQKQ
+1143 LTLQAVTNQLQ
-1154 EDKSSEVKING
+1154 EDKTSDVNVNG
-1165 NKLTID
+1165 NKLTINVGD
-1171 ISEISDMATKDYIFT
+1171 VIKTTIKDYTFV
-1186 FTPEIKQK
+1186 FTPRIKQK
-1194 DTYSKKISLIAK
+1194 DVYSKEVSLVAK
-1206 IQADETTEEVSNT
+1206 IQADETAEEVSNT
-1219 MTAVIGKPAVTVEQ
+1219 ITTVIGKPAITVEQ

-1241 EIKATEEFTY
+1241 AIKATEEFAY
-1251 KFEIKNISPIEIT
+1251 KFEIKNISPIEVT

-1277 YNNIKITYSTGA
+1277 YNNIKITYSTET
-1289 SSVISS
+1289 SSVVSS
-1295 KDLDGNP
+1295 KDSDGNP
-1302 YVNISSL
+1302 YVNITSL
-1309 KSGQTVIIEVNVS
+1309 KAGETVMIEVNVS
-1322 ANRVEEDT
+1322 ANRVDEDT
-1330 IITNKAKVEQKEIGI
+1330 VITNKAIVRQNEIGT

-1384 IDSNGNGERE
+1384 VDSNGNGERE
-1394 QGEEKVSGVKVLLLN
+1394 QGEAKVSGITVLLLN
-1409 NSTSQVAKQ
+1409 NETGKIAKQ
-1418 TTTDENGMYAF
+1418 TITAENGMYAF
-1429 EEVSRGRYTVIFL
+1429 DEVVKGKYTVIFL
-1442 YDSSKYSATKYQAT
+1442 YDSSNYSATKYQAQ
-1456 GVAVSTNSDA
+1456 GVSTSANSDA

-1476 QVIAGVTEEIVIEK
+1476 QVTAGVTEEIIIEK
-1490 ENKYDIDL
+1490 ENKYDIDF

-1561 AVPGYAKKIAD
+1561 AVPGYAKKVAD

-1605 INPGESK
+1605 INPGESR
-1612 ELRLILTKS
+1612 ELSLILTKS

-1633 AEINE
+1633 AEIYE

-1668 TGVKTGEAVVYVT
+1668 TGVKTGEAVVYIT
-1681 LAITITIMIGVGT
+1681 LAITIITIIGVGT
-1694 YIIKKKVIK
+1694 YIIRKKVIK

>member
-1 MQKKV
+1 MQQKI
-6 IKIISA
+6 IKTISA
-12 LLAIILL
+12 LLAIVLL

-33 LLTAQELEN
+33 LLTVQELEN
-42 QKTTTNNADVEFDVY
+42 QKTTTNNSNVEFDVY

-78 KIKVKNT
+78 KLKVKDT
-85 GYLKDATVTFSDANF
+85 GYLKDATVTFNDANF
-100 KVSDD
+100 KISDD

-118 TSSIKFNQINAGE
+118 ASSIKFNQINAGE
-131 EVVKSLNIYI
+131 EVVKSLNLAIK
-141 TQEDMVKL
+141 Q
-149 NAFQRD
+149 D
-155 NHEMV
+155 NTV
-160 IKDIMNKDNKV
+160 SQNIMNKDNKI
-171 TLSATY
+171 TLNATY
-177 VNSNGKEESI
+177 VNSKGKEEQVA
-187 SKDIMINT
+187 KDIMINT

-220 YEINNTNKLIVQ
+220 YEINNINKLIVQ
-232 ADITS
+232 ANITS

-248 TTIEIDAKKINNEL
+248 TTIEVDAKKINNEL
-262 PEEVIVMT
+262 PEEVIVMARRT
-270 RGTNATN
+270 YATN
-277 GDTDGIHFTKSN
+277 GDGDGVNFTKAN
-289 YNYDKTNEKI
+289 YNYDKTSEKI
-299 TINVV
+299 TINVA
-304 NSANSEGNIN
+304 NSANSEENIS
-314 WQKDA
+314 WQKNASD
-319 TDNFIVTY
+319 DFVVTY
-327 IYSENVLNAV
+327 IYSEDVLNAV
-337 KKQKTRVEFA
+337 KDQKTKVEFS

-366 KVNGYQEYTEKVGD
+366 KVNGYQEY
-380 INHFNIYSLIGSTN
+380 IGKTGNVIEFEIGVPANTQLN
-394 KGYMYNNV
+394 KGYMYNNK
-402 TSTEKKETLFF
+402 TTAEENKRETTFSV
-413 TSYEQEIAYSDICDE
+413 SYVAKISYSNIVDE
-428 IIINQYEDKF
+428 VIINQDEDKF
-438 VTAENNELIANTYIT
+438 VTTDNTEISGSTNTYNTRIAIPKT
-453 NIGIDNSEF
+453 EF
-462 LKIFGEEGSITI
+462 VKILGEEGTVTI
-474 LNGEDEIAKI
+474 LNGEEEIAVINKDSENNGWLVANLNNANKI
-484 DKNSGNDNMLNIN
+484 SI
-497 ISDKKLNKLTMKT
+497 KT
-510 SKPQEEGHL
+510 SKPQTEGL
-519 ILYIWKNV
+519 LYISVDKAIK
-527 TADTPYTIEQ
+527 TETPYTTEQ
-537 IRQFTKIRSSATQIV
+537 IQKFAKLKTSATQII
-552 KSGNEEASSTTKT
+552 KSGNEEVTSSTQTSE
-565 VDILLEE
+565 IALLE

-617 IDLPS
+617 IDLPT

-628 IKSSEL
+628 VKSSEL

-642 KETRGVENADG
+642 KETKGVENSDG

-680 NTNITLNKLAPTT
+680 NTNITLNKLTPTT

-705 NTIEGSA
+705 NTIEGSTI
-712 NLKYVAP
+712 LKYVAP

-728 TGYNADNSE
+728 TGYNAENNE
-737 LTVISGEGKTGI
+737 LTTISGEGKTAI

-765 INNYTNTLNNVVVLG
+765 INNYTNTLDNVVVLG

-790 ASNKDLGSNIDL
+790 ANNKDLGSNIDL
-802 TLATGITVTNID
+802 TLSTGITVSNID

-830 DLNNSSN
+830 DLNNANN
-837 GWNTSASDMSK
+837 GWSTSASDMSK

-859 MNVGDMFTFSYKA
+859 MNIGEMFTFSYKA

-884 YETYAMFYT
+884 YETYAMFFT

-917 PKLTASLN
+917 PKLTASLS

-930 GASVQSGSLLK
+930 GASVQSGTLLK
-941 YKLIVENEGSEDS
+941 YKLTVENEGSEDS

-963 DSSITYVEK
+963 PDSSIKYVEK
-972 DESSELGY
+972 DESSSNGY
-980 KVVYNNIEA
+980 KEIYDAIKA
-989 ITDEESGTTSYVLT
+989 ITDEENNETKYVLT
-1003 LKLDTIKAKSNL
+1003 LKLDTIKAKSKL

-1029 QELSITATVTYR
+1029 KELSITGTVTYK
-1041 ENLTVMTNTLG
+1041 ENLTAMTNTLR
-1052 VKLTPKYFNIK
+1052 VRLTIKEFNIK
-1063 LLSNQSTL
+1063 LYTNKATL
-1071 KEKESYQV
+1071 KENEKYYVGLE
-1079 MLMFN
+1079 FN
-1084 AIDIRER
+1084 AINVSEKLVVKHEMIEVNPE
-1091 ITTEE
+1091 TEE
-1096 IVTEV
+1096 VT
-1101 ITRIDETTG
+1101 TTIK
-1110 ETIVE
+1110 EE
-1115 DKQYTREVV
+1115 V

-1130 LHNAKITVELPEE
+1130 LHNVKVTIDLPEE
-1143 LTLKSVRNQKQ
+1143 LTLQAVTNQLQ
-1154 EDKSSEVKING
+1154 EDKTSDVNVNG
-1165 NKLTID
+1165 NKLTINVGD
-1171 ISEISDMATKDYIFT
+1171 VIKTTIKDYTFV
-1186 FTPEIKQK
+1186 FTPRIKQK
-1194 DTYSKKISLIAK
+1194 DVYSKEVSLVAK
-1206 IQADETTEEVSNT
+1206 IQADETAEEVSNT
-1219 MTAVIGKPAVTVEQ
+1219 ITTVIGKPAITVEQ

-1241 EIKATEEFTY
+1241 AIKATEEFAY
-1251 KFEIKNISPIEIT
+1251 KFEIKNISPIEVT

-1277 YNNIKITYSTGA
+1277 YNNIKITYSTEA
-1289 SSVISS
+1289 SSVVSS
-1295 KDLDGNP
+1295 KDSDGNP
-1302 YVNISSL
+1302 YVNITSL
-1309 KSGQTVIIEVNVS
+1309 KAGETVMIEVNVS
-1322 ANRVEEDT
+1322 ANRVDEDT
-1330 IITNKAKVEQKEIGI
+1330 VITNKAIVRQNEIGT

-1384 IDSNGNGERE
+1384 VDSNGNGERE
-1394 QGEEKVSGVKVLLLN
+1394 QGEAKVSGITVLLLN
-1409 NSTSQVAKQ
+1409 NETGKIAKQ
-1418 TTTDENGMYAF
+1418 TITAENGMYAF
-1429 EEVSRGRYTVIFL
+1429 DEVVKGKYTVIFL
-1442 YDSSKYSATKYQAT
+1442 YDSSNYSATKYQAQ
-1456 GVAVSTNSDA
+1456 GVSTSANSDA

-1476 QVIAGVTEEIVIEK
+1476 QVTAGVTEEIIIEK
-1490 ENKYDIDL
+1490 ENKYDIDF

-1561 AVPGYAKKIAD
+1561 AVPGYAKKVAD

-1605 INPGESK
+1605 INPGESR
-1612 ELRLILTKS
+1612 ELSLILTKS

-1633 AEINE
+1633 AEIYE

-1668 TGVKTGEAVVYVT
+1668 TGVKTGEAVVYIT
-1681 LAITITIMIGVGT
+1681 LAITIITIIGVGT
-1694 YIIKKKVIK
+1694 YIIRKKVIK

>member
-1 MQKKV
+1 MQQKI
-6 IKIISA
+6 IKTISA

-33 LLTAQELEN
+33 FLTAQELEN
-42 QKTTTNNADVEFDVY
+42 QKTTTNNSNVEFDVY

-78 KIKVKNT
+78 KLKVKDT

-100 KVSDD
+100 KISDN

-118 TSSIKFNQINAGE
+118 ASSIKFNQINAGE
-131 EVVKSLNIYI
+131 EVVKSLNLAIK
-141 TQEDMVKL
+141 Q
-149 NAFQRD
+149 D
-155 NHEMV
+155 NTV
-160 IKDIMNKDNKV
+160 SQNIMNKDNKI
-171 TLSATY
+171 TLNATY
-177 VNSNGKEESI
+177 VNSKGKEAAV

-214 QLAFVP
+214 QLTFVP
-220 YEINNTNKLIVQ
+220 YEINNINKLIVQ
-232 ADITS
+232 ANITS
-237 KIEGVS
+237 RIEGIS
-243 LPIES
+243 LPIEN
-248 TTIEIDAKKINNEL
+248 TTIEVDAKKINNEL
-262 PEEVIVMT
+262 PEEVIVMARKT
-270 RGTNATN
+270 YATN
-277 GDTDGIHFTKSN
+277 GDGDGVSFTKAN
-289 YNYDKTNEKI
+289 YNYDKTSEKI
-299 TINVV
+299 TINV
-304 NSANSEGNIN
+304 ANNADTVGNIS
-314 WQKDA
+314 WQKNTSD
-319 TDNFIVTY
+319 DFVVTY
-327 IYSENVLNAV
+327 IYSEDVLNAV
-337 KKQKTRVEFA
+337 KDQKTKVEFS

-366 KVNGYQEYTEKVGD
+366 SVNGYQEYIGKTGNVIEFEVGVPA
-380 INHFNIYSLIGSTN
+380 NTQLN
-394 KGYMYNNV
+394 KGYMYNNK
-402 TSTEKKETLFF
+402 TTAEENKKETKF
-413 TSYEQEIAYSDICDE
+413 TVSYVAKILYSNIVDE
-428 IIINQYEDKF
+428 VIINQDEDKF
-438 VTAENNELIANTYIT
+438 VTTDNTEISALISTYNTRIAIPKT
-453 NIGIDNSEF
+453 EF
-462 LKIFGEEGSITI
+462 VKILGEEGTVTI
-474 LNGEDEIAKI
+474 LNGEEEIAVINKDSEDNGWLMSSLSIANASKI
-484 DKNSGNDNMLNIN
+484 SI
-497 ISDKKLNKLTMKT
+497 KT
-510 SKPQEEGHL
+510 SKPQTEGM
-519 ILYIWKNV
+519 LYISVDKAIQ
-527 TADTPYTIEQ
+527 TEIAFTTEQ
-537 IRQFTKIRSSATQIV
+537 IQKFAKLRTSATQIV
-552 KSGNEEASSTTKT
+552 KSGNDEVTSNTQTSEIAL
-565 VDILLEE
+565 VE
-572 PTQKAN
+572 PTQKAD

-617 IDLPS
+617 IDLPT

-634 YFDDELSI
+634 YFDEELSI
-642 KETRGVENADG
+642 KETKGVENSDG

-680 NTNITLNKLAPTT
+680 NTNITLNKLTPTT
-693 DTQVKLTVQSDG
+693 DTQVKLTVQSGG

-728 TGYNADNSE
+728 TGYNAENNE
-737 LTVISGEGKTGI
+737 LTVISGEGKTAI

-755 ARQATYTMNV
+755 ARQATYIMNV
-765 INNYTNTLNNVVVLG
+765 INNYTNTLDNVVVLG

-790 ASNKDLGSNIDL
+790 ANNNDLGSNIDL
-802 TLATGITVTNID
+802 TLSTGITVTNID

-830 DLNNSSN
+830 DLNNANN
-837 GWNTSASDMSK
+837 GWSTSASDMSK

-859 MNVGDMFTFSYKA
+859 MNIGEMFTFSYKA

-893 NNKPEGAISDKAYAS
+893 NNKPEGAVSDKAYAS

-917 PKLTASLN
+917 PKLTASLS
-925 SDIAD
+925 SDTAD
-930 GASVQSGSLLK
+930 GSSVQSGTLLK
-941 YKLIVENEGSEDS
+941 YKLTVENEGSEDS

-963 DSSITYVEK
+963 PDSSIKYVEK
-972 DESSELGY
+972 DESSSNGY
-980 KVVYNNIEA
+980 KEVYDAIKIIEDDTGEA
-989 ITDEESGTTSYVLT
+989 NSYVLT
-1003 LKLDTIKAKSNL
+1003 LKLDTIKAKSKL
-1015 EKDIWLLTQASSEE
+1015 EKEIWLLTKEASEE
-1029 QELSITATVTYR
+1029 KELSITGTITYR
-1041 ENLTVMTNTLG
+1041 ENLTVETNTLR
-1052 VKLTPKYFNIK
+1052 VKLTAKYFNIK
-1063 LLSNQSTL
+1063 LLSNQSSL
-1071 KEKESYQV
+1071 KEKENYQV
-1079 MLMFN
+1079 MLTFN
-1084 AIDIRER
+1084 AVDAREKVAR
-1091 ITTEE
+1091 SVN
-1096 IVTEV
+1096 VTETV
-1101 ITRIDETTG
+1101 TRIDE
-1110 ETIVE
+1110 ETQEEISEVKTVTKEIVF
-1115 DKQYTREVV
+1115 
-1124 VQEERK
+1124 QEERK
-1130 LHNAKITVELPEE
+1130 FHNTKVTIELPEE
-1143 LTLKSVRNQKQ
+1143 LTLQSVKNQKQ
-1154 EDKSSEVKING
+1154 EDKSSEVEVNG
-1165 NKLTID
+1165 NVLTIS
-1171 ISEISDMATKDYIFT
+1171 IAEIANTTIRDYIFT
-1186 FTPEIKQK
+1186 FVPEIKQQG
-1194 DTYSKKISLIAK
+1194 TYSKEISLVAK
-1206 IQADETTEEVSNT
+1206 IKADESIEEESNT
-1219 MTAVIGKPAVTVEQ
+1219 ITAVIGKPAITVEQ

-1241 EIKATEEFTY
+1241 AIKATEEFAY
-1251 KFEIKNISPIEIT
+1251 KFEIKNISPIEVT
-1264 GISLTDYM
+1264 GISLIDYM

-1289 SSVISS
+1289 SSVVSS
-1295 KDLDGNP
+1295 KDSDGNP

-1309 KSGQTVIIEVNVS
+1309 KAGQTVIIEVNVS
-1322 ANRVEEDT
+1322 ANRVDEDT
-1330 IITNKAKVEQKEIGI
+1330 VITNKAIVTQNEIGT

-1359 PNTNPDPDN
+1359 PNINPDPDN

-1384 IDSNGNGERE
+1384 VDSNGNGERE
-1394 QGEEKVSGVKVLLLN
+1394 QGEAKVSGITVLLLN
-1409 NSTSQVAKQ
+1409 NETGRIAKQ
-1418 TTTDENGMYAF
+1418 TITAENGMYAF
-1429 EEVSRGRYTVIFL
+1429 DEVVKGKYTVIFL
-1442 YDSSKYSATKYQAT
+1442 YDSSNYSATKYQAQ
-1456 GVAVSTNSDA
+1456 GVSTSANSDA

-1476 QVIAGVTEEIVIEK
+1476 QVTAGVTEEIVIEK
-1490 ENKYDIDL
+1490 ENKYDIDF

-1509 LDKVVSKITVNNKK
+1509 LDKVISKITVNNKK

-1561 AVPGYAKKIAD
+1561 AVPGYAKKVAD

-1638 ATNDYGLADVDSTPG
+1638 ATNDYGLADVDSVPG

-1668 TGVKTGEAVVYVT
+1668 TGVKTGEAVIYIT
-1681 LAITITIMIGVGT
+1681 LAITIITIIGVGT
-1694 YIIKKKVIK
+1694 YIIRKKVIK

>member
-1 MQKKV
+1 MQQKI

-12 LLAIILL
+12 LLAIVLL

-42 QKTTTNNADVEFDVY
+42 QKTTTNNTNVEFDVY

-78 KIKVKNT
+78 KLKVKDT
-85 GYLKDATVTFSDANF
+85 GYLKDATVTFSDVNF
-100 KVSDD
+100 TISDD

-118 TSSIKFNQINAGE
+118 ASSIKFNQINAGE
-131 EVVKSLNIYI
+131 EFVKSLNLTIK
-141 TQEDMVKL
+141 Q
-149 NAFQRD
+149 D
-155 NHEMV
+155 NTV
-160 IKDIMNKDNKV
+160 SQNIMNKDNKI
-171 TLSATY
+171 TLNATY
-177 VNSNGKEESI
+177 VNSKGKEEQVA
-187 SKDIMINT
+187 KDIMINT

-220 YEINNTNKLIVQ
+220 YEINNTKKLIVQ
-232 ADITS
+232 ANITS

-248 TTIEIDAKKINNEL
+248 TTIEVDAKKINNEL
-262 PEEVIVMT
+262 PEEVVVMARKT
-270 RGTNATN
+270 YATN
-277 GDTDGIHFTKSN
+277 GDGDGVNFTKAN
-289 YNYDKTNEKI
+289 YNYDKTSEKI
-299 TINVV
+299 TINVA
-304 NSANSEGNIN
+304 NSANSEGNIS
-314 WQKDA
+314 WQKNTSD
-319 TDNFIVTY
+319 DFVVTY

-337 KKQKTRVEFA
+337 KNQKTRVEFS

-366 KVNGYQEYTEKVGD
+366 KVNGYQEYIGKVGD
-380 INHFNIYSLIGSTN
+380 VVEFEVGVPANTQLN
-394 KGYMYNNV
+394 KGYMYNNK
-402 TSTEKKETLFF
+402 TTAAENKKETKF
-413 TSYEQEIAYSDICDE
+413 TVSYVAKIPYSAVVDE
-428 IIINQYEDKF
+428 VIINQDEDKL
-438 VTAENNELIANTYIT
+438 VTADNTEISASTNTYNTRIA
-453 NIGIDNSEF
+453 IPKIEF
-462 LKIFGEEGSITI
+462 VKILGEEGTVTI
-474 LNGEDEIAKI
+474 LNGEEGIAVINK
-484 DKNSGNDNMLNIN
+484 DSEKDGWLMAN
-497 ISDKKLNKLTMKT
+497 ISNANLSKISMKT
-510 SKPQEEGHL
+510 SKPQTEGL
-519 ILYIWKNV
+519 LYISIDKAIK
-527 TADTPYTIEQ
+527 TETTFTTEQ
-537 IRQFTKIRSSATQIV
+537 IQKFAKLVTSATQIV
-552 KSGNEEASSTTKT
+552 KSGNEEVTSSTQRSEIT
-565 VDILLEE
+565 LEE

-617 IDLPS
+617 IDLPT

-628 IKSSEL
+628 VKSSEL

-642 KETRGVENADG
+642 KETKGVENSDG

-680 NTNITLNKLAPTT
+680 NTNITLNKLTPTT

-705 NTIEGSA
+705 NTIEGSTI
-712 NLKYVAP
+712 LKYVAP

-728 TGYNADNSE
+728 TGYNAENNE
-737 LTVISGEGKTGI
+737 LTTISGEGKTAT

-765 INNYTNTLNNVVVLG
+765 INNYTNTLDNVVVLG

-837 GWNTSASDMSK
+837 GWSTSASDMGK
-848 VKSYMIALSGT
+848 VKSYMIVLSGT
-859 MNVGDMFTFSYKA
+859 MNIGEMFTFSYKA

-884 YETYAMFYT
+884 YETYAMYYT

-917 PKLTASLN
+917 PKLTASLS

-930 GASVQSGSLLK
+930 GSSVQSGALLK
-941 YKLIVENEGSEDS
+941 YKLTVENEGSEDS

-963 DSSITYVEK
+963 PDSSITYVEK
-972 DESSELGY
+972 DENSENGY
-980 KVVYNNIEA
+980 KVVYDAIKA
-989 ITDEESGTTSYVLT
+989 ITDEESGKTSYVLT
-1003 LKLDTIKAKSNL
+1003 LKLDTIKAKSKL
-1015 EKDIWLLTQASSEE
+1015 EKDVWLLTQASSKEK
-1029 QELSITATVTYR
+1029 ELSITGTVTYK
-1041 ENLTVMTNTLG
+1041 ENLTVTTNTLK
-1052 VKLTPKYFNIK
+1052 VKLAARYFDIS
-1063 LLSNQSTL
+1063 LQSQQSKL
-1071 KEKESYQV
+1071 KENEQYLV
-1079 MLMFN
+1079 GIFLN
-1084 AIDIRER
+1084 AIDVHK
-1091 ITTEE
+1091 E
-1096 IVTEV
+1096 IKVDDEV
-1101 ITRIDETTG
+1101 L
-1110 ETIVE
+1110 
-1115 DKQYTREVV
+1115 
-1124 VQEERK
+1124 QEERIM
-1130 LHNAKITVELPEE
+1130 HNTKVAIDLPEE
-1143 LTLKSVRNQKQ
+1143 LTLVKVENQKH
-1154 EDKSSEVKING
+1154 EDITSNVLNNG
-1165 NKLTID
+1165 NKITID
-1171 ISEISDMATKDYIFT
+1171 VGTIENDNSIIYTLT
-1186 FTPEIKQK
+1186 FMPKIKQQNV
-1194 DTYSKKISLIAK
+1194 YSKDISLVAK
-1206 IQADETTEEVSNT
+1206 VKSDESAEEQSEPL
-1219 MTAVIGKPAVTVEQ
+1219 TAVIGKPAITVEQ
-1233 TSNLPSTV
+1233 TSNIPSTV
-1241 EIKATEEFTY
+1241 AIKATEEFTY
-1251 KFEIKNISPIEIT
+1251 RFEIKNISAIDVT
-1264 GISLTDYM
+1264 GIKLTDYL
-1272 PKELI
+1272 PKELV
-1277 YNNIKITYSTGA
+1277 YKNIKTTHAGTEPVITSN
-1289 SSVISS
+1289 
-1295 KDLDGNP
+1295 KDAEGNP
-1302 YVNISSL
+1302 VVSITSL
-1309 KSGQTVIIEVNVS
+1309 EPGATVIVEVNAL
-1322 ANRVEEDT
+1322 ANGVEEDT
-1330 IITNKAKVEQKEIGI
+1330 IITNKAKVEQKEIGT

-1409 NSTSQVAKQ
+1409 NATSQVAKQ

-1668 TGVKTGEAVVYVT
+1668 TGVKTGEAVVYIT
-1681 LAITITIMIGVGT
+1681 LAITIATIIGVGT
-1694 YIIKKKVIK
+1694 YIIKKRVIK

>member
-1 MQKKV
+1 MQQKI

-12 LLAIILL
+12 LLAIVLL

-42 QKTTTNNADVEFDVY
+42 QKTTTNNSNVEFDVY
-57 YEGGSHTGNLDIT
+57 YEGGNHTGNLDIT

-78 KIKVKNT
+78 KLKVKDT

-100 KVSDD
+100 KISDD

-131 EVVKSLNIYI
+131 EVVKSLNLAIK
-141 TQEDMVKL
+141 Q
-149 NAFQRD
+149 D
-155 NHEMV
+155 NTV
-160 IKDIMNKDNKV
+160 SQNIMNKDNKI

-177 VNSNGKEESI
+177 VNSKGKEESV

-202 DKDKSKAVLNYE
+202 NKDKSKAVLNYE

-220 YEINNTNKLIVQ
+220 YEINNTKKLIVQ
-232 ADITS
+232 ANITS

-248 TTIEIDAKKINNEL
+248 TTIEVDAKKINNEL
-262 PEEVIVMT
+262 PEEVIVMARRT
-270 RGTNATN
+270 SATN
-277 GDTDGIHFTKSN
+277 GDGDGVGFTKAN
-289 YNYDKTNEKI
+289 YNYDKTSEKI
-299 TINVV
+299 TINV
-304 NSANSEGNIN
+304 ANNADTVGNIN
-314 WQKDA
+314 WQKNTSD
-319 TDNFIVTY
+319 DFIVTY
-327 IYSENVLNAV
+327 VYSEDVLNAV
-337 KKQKTRVEFA
+337 KDQKTRVEFS

-366 KVNGYQEYTEKVGD
+366 KVNGYQEYIGKSGNIIEFEVGVPA
-380 INHFNIYSLIGSTN
+380 NTQLN
-394 KGYMYNNV
+394 KGYMYNNK
-402 TSTEKKETLFF
+402 TTAAENKKETKF
-413 TSYEQEIAYSDICDE
+413 TVSYLAKIPYSKVVDE
-428 IIINQYEDKF
+428 VIVNQNEDKF
-438 VTAENNELIANTYIT
+438 VTTDNAEISASTNTYNTKVSIPKTEFVKILGEEGTVTILNEEKEIAVINKDYEKDGWLIANISSA
-453 NIGIDNSEF
+453 NAS
-462 LKIFGEEGSITI
+462 KIS
-474 LNGEDEIAKI
+474 
-484 DKNSGNDNMLNIN
+484 
-497 ISDKKLNKLTMKT
+497 MKT
-510 SKPQEEGHL
+510 SKPQTEGL
-519 ILYIWKNV
+519 LYISVDKAIK
-527 TADTPYTIEQ
+527 TETTFTTEQ
-537 IRQFTKIRSSATQIV
+537 IQKFAKLVTSATQIV
-552 KSGNEEASSTTKT
+552 KSGNEEVTSSTQTSEIAL
-565 VDILLEE
+565 VE

-680 NTNITLNKLAPTT
+680 NTNITLNKLTPTT

-705 NTIEGSA
+705 NIIEGSA

-749 IKTNAE
+749 IKTNSD

-765 INNYTNTLNNVVVLG
+765 INNYTNTLDNVVVLG
-780 RTPFAGNKDL
+780 RTPFAGNKNL
-790 ASNKDLGSNIDL
+790 ANNNDLGSNIDL

-830 DLNNSSN
+830 DLNNANN

-972 DESSELGY
+972 DESSANGY
-980 KVVYNNIEA
+980 KTINDAIKV
-989 ITDEESGTTSYVLT
+989 ITDEEKQTTSYVLT
-1003 LKLDTIKAKSNL
+1003 LKLDTIKAKSKL
-1015 EKDIWLLTQASSEE
+1015 EKEIWLLTQASSEE
-1029 QELSITATVTYR
+1029 QELSITGTVTYKG
-1041 ENLTVMTNTLG
+1041 NLTIQTNTLK
-1052 VKLTPKYFNIK
+1052 VKLLSKYFNISLMSRMTNLPENK
-1063 LLSNQSTL
+1063 EYSVALTL
-1071 KEKESYQV
+1071 
-1079 MLMFN
+1079 N
-1084 AIDIRER
+1084 AIDTLEAIEG
-1091 ITTEE
+1091 
-1096 IVTEV
+1096 VTEGKTMHNTKV
-1101 ITRIDETTG
+1101 TID
-1110 ETIVE
+1110 
-1115 DKQYTREVV
+1115 
-1124 VQEERK
+1124 
-1130 LHNAKITVELPEE
+1130 LPEE
-1143 LTLKSVRNQKQ
+1143 LTLKSVKNQMR
-1154 EDKSSEVKING
+1154 EDITSSVINENNKI
-1165 NKLTID
+1165 TINVGD
-1171 ISEISDMATKDYIFT
+1171 INNTSQIKYTLVFI
-1186 FTPEIKQK
+1186 PEIKQK
-1194 DTYSKKISLIAK
+1194 DVYSKDISLVAK
-1206 IQADETTEEVSNT
+1206 IKADESAEEQSEPL
-1219 MTAVIGKPAVTVEQ
+1219 TAVIGRPAITVEQ
-1233 TSNLPSTV
+1233 TSNIPSTV
-1241 EIKATEEFTY
+1241 AIKATEEFTY
-1251 KFEIKNISPIEIT
+1251 RFEIKNISAIDVT
-1264 GISLTDYM
+1264 GIKLTDYL
-1272 PKELI
+1272 PKELV
-1277 YNNIKITYSTGA
+1277 YKNIKTTHAGIEPEITSN
-1289 SSVISS
+1289 
-1295 KDLDGNP
+1295 KDAEGNP
-1302 YVNISSL
+1302 VVSITSL
-1309 KSGQTVIIEVNVS
+1309 APGATVIVEVNAL
-1322 ANRVEEDT
+1322 ANRVDEDT

-1384 IDSNGNGERE
+1384 VDSNGNGERE

-1409 NSTSQVAKQ
+1409 NATSQVAKQ

-1429 EEVSRGRYTVIFL
+1429 EEVSKGRYTVIFL

-1668 TGVKTGEAVVYVT
+1668 TGVKTGEAVVYIT
-1681 LAITITIMIGVGT
+1681 LAITIATIIGVGT
-1694 YIIKKKVIK
+1694 YIIKKRVIK

>member
-1 MQKKV
+1 MQQKI
-6 IKIISA
+6 IKTISA
-12 LLAIILL
+12 LLAIVLL

-42 QKTTTNNADVEFDVY
+42 QKTTTNNTNVEFDVY

-78 KIKVKNT
+78 KLKVKDT
-85 GYLKDATVTFSDANF
+85 GYLKDATVTFSDVNF
-100 KVSDD
+100 TISDD

-118 TSSIKFNQINAGE
+118 ASSIKFNQINAGE
-131 EVVKSLNIYI
+131 EVVKSLNLTIK
-141 TQEDMVKL
+141 Q
-149 NAFQRD
+149 D
-155 NHEMV
+155 NTV
-160 IKDIMNKDNKV
+160 SQNIMNKDNKI
-171 TLSATY
+171 TLNATY
-177 VNSNGKEESI
+177 VNSKGKEEQVA
-187 SKDIMINT
+187 KDIMINT

-232 ADITS
+232 ASITS
-237 KIEGVS
+237 RIEGIS

-248 TTIEIDAKKINNEL
+248 TAIEVDAKKINNEL
-262 PEEVIVMT
+262 PEEVVVMARKT
-270 RGTNATN
+270 YATN
-277 GDTDGIHFTKSN
+277 GDGDGVNFTKAN
-289 YNYDKTNEKI
+289 YNYDKTSEKI
-299 TINVV
+299 TINVA
-304 NSANSEGNIN
+304 NSANSEGNIS
-314 WQKDA
+314 WQKNTSD
-319 TDNFIVTY
+319 DFVVTY

-337 KKQKTRVEFA
+337 KNQKTKVEFS

-357 NDGVTGFTA
+357 NNGVTGFTA
-366 KVNGYQEYTEKVGD
+366 SVNGYQEYIGKSG
-380 INHFNIYSLIGSTN
+380 NIIELEIGVPANTQLN
-394 KGYMYNNV
+394 KGYMYNNK
-402 TSTEKKETLFF
+402 TTAEENKKETKF
-413 TSYEQEIAYSDICDE
+413 TVSYVAKIPYSAVVDE
-428 IIINQYEDKF
+428 VIINQDEDKF
-438 VTAENNELIANTYIT
+438 VTTDNTEISASTNTYNTRIAIPKTEFVKILGEEGTVTILSGEKEIAVVNKDLEKDGWLIANIS
-453 NIGIDNSEF
+453 NADAS
-462 LKIFGEEGSITI
+462 KIS
-474 LNGEDEIAKI
+474 
-484 DKNSGNDNMLNIN
+484 
-497 ISDKKLNKLTMKT
+497 MKT
-510 SKPQEEGHL
+510 SKPQTEGL
-519 ILYIWKNV
+519 LYISVDKAIK
-527 TADTPYTIEQ
+527 TETTFTTEQ
-537 IRQFTKIRSSATQIV
+537 IQKFAKLITSATQIV
-552 KSGNEEASSTTKT
+552 KSGNEEITSNTQISEIALT
-565 VDILLEE
+565 E

-617 IDLPS
+617 IDLPT

-628 IKSSEL
+628 VKSSEL

-642 KETRGVENADG
+642 KETKGVENSDG

-680 NTNITLNKLAPTT
+680 NTNITLNKLTPTT

-705 NTIEGSA
+705 NTIEGSTI
-712 NLKYVAP
+712 LKYVAP

-728 TGYNADNSE
+728 TGYNAENNE
-737 LTVISGEGKTGI
+737 LTTISGEGKTAT

-765 INNYTNTLNNVVVLG
+765 INNYTNTLDNVVVLG

-802 TLATGITVTNID
+802 TLSTGITVSNID

-823 ENGEATT
+823 EDGEATT

-837 GWNTSASDMSK
+837 GWSTSASDMGK
-848 VKSYMIALSGT
+848 VKSYMIVLSGT
-859 MNVGDMFTFSYKA
+859 MNIGEMFTFSYKA

-884 YETYAMFYT
+884 YETYAMYYT

-917 PKLTASLN
+917 PKLTASLS

-930 GASVQSGSLLK
+930 GSSVQSGALLK
-941 YKLIVENEGSEDS
+941 YKLTVENEGSEDS

-963 DSSITYVEK
+963 PDSSITYVEK
-972 DESSELGY
+972 DESSSEGY
-980 KVVYNNIEA
+980 KKVYDAIKTISNEENNKTE
-989 ITDEESGTTSYVLT
+989 YVLT
-1003 LKLDTIKAKSNL
+1003 LKLDTIKAKSKL
-1015 EKDIWLLTQASSEE
+1015 EKDIWLLTQASSD
-1029 QELSITATVTYR
+1029 QKELSITGTVTYK
-1041 ENLTVMTNTLG
+1041 ENLTAMTNTLR
-1052 VKLTPKYFNIK
+1052 VRLTIKEFNIK
-1063 LLSNQSTL
+1063 LYTNKATL
-1071 KEKESYQV
+1071 KENEKYYVGLE
-1079 MLMFN
+1079 FN
-1084 AIDIRER
+1084 AINVSEKLVVKHEMIEVNPE
-1091 ITTEE
+1091 TEE
-1096 IVTEV
+1096 VT
-1101 ITRIDETTG
+1101 TTIK
-1110 ETIVE
+1110 EE
-1115 DKQYTREVV
+1115 V

-1130 LHNAKITVELPEE
+1130 LHNVKVTIDLPEE
-1143 LTLKSVRNQKQ
+1143 LTLQAVTNQLQ
-1154 EDKSSEVKING
+1154 EDKTSDVNVNG
-1165 NKLTID
+1165 NKLTINVGD
-1171 ISEISDMATKDYIFT
+1171 VIKTTIKDYTFV
-1186 FTPEIKQK
+1186 FTPRIKQK
-1194 DTYSKKISLIAK
+1194 DVYSKEVSLVAK
-1206 IQADETTEEVSNT
+1206 IQADETAEEVSNT
-1219 MTAVIGKPAVTVEQ
+1219 ITTVIGKPAITVEQ

-1241 EIKATEEFTY
+1241 AIKATEEFAY
-1251 KFEIKNISPIEIT
+1251 KFEIKNISPIEVT

-1277 YNNIKITYSTGA
+1277 YNNIKITYSTET
-1289 SSVISS
+1289 SSVVSS
-1295 KDLDGNP
+1295 KDSDGNP
-1302 YVNISSL
+1302 YVNITSL
-1309 KSGQTVIIEVNVS
+1309 KAGETVMIEVNVS
-1322 ANRVEEDT
+1322 ANRVDEDT
-1330 IITNKAKVEQKEIGI
+1330 VITNKAIVRQNEIGT

-1384 IDSNGNGERE
+1384 VDSNGNGERE
-1394 QGEEKVSGVKVLLLN
+1394 QGEAKVSGITVLLLN
-1409 NSTSQVAKQ
+1409 NETGKIAKQ
-1418 TTTDENGMYAF
+1418 TITAENGMYAF
-1429 EEVSRGRYTVIFL
+1429 DEVVKGKYTVIFL
-1442 YDSSKYSATKYQAT
+1442 YDSSNYSATKYQAQ
-1456 GVAVSTNSDA
+1456 GVSTSANSDA

-1476 QVIAGVTEEIVIEK
+1476 QVTAGVTEEIIIEK
-1490 ENKYDIDL
+1490 ENKYDIDF

-1561 AVPGYAKKIAD
+1561 AVPGYAKKVAD

-1605 INPGESK
+1605 INPGESR
-1612 ELRLILTKS
+1612 ELSLILTKS

-1633 AEINE
+1633 AEIYE

-1668 TGVKTGEAVVYVT
+1668 TGVKTGEAVVYIT
-1681 LAITITIMIGVGT
+1681 LAITIITIIGVGT
-1694 YIIKKKVIK
+1694 YIIRKKVIK

>member
-1 MQKKV
+1 MQQKI

-12 LLAIILL
+12 LLAIVLL

-42 QKTTTNNADVEFDVY
+42 QKTTTNNSNVEFDVY

-78 KIKVKNT
+78 KLKVKDT
-85 GYLKDATVTFSDANF
+85 GYLKDATVTFSDVNF
-100 KVSDD
+100 TISDD

-118 TSSIKFNQINAGE
+118 ASSIKFNQINAGE
-131 EVVKSLNIYI
+131 EIVKSLNLAIK
-141 TQEDMVKL
+141 QETKV
-149 NAFQRD
+149 NQ
-155 NHEMV
+155 N
-160 IKDIMNKDNKV
+160 IMNKDNKV

-177 VNSNGKEESI
+177 VNAKGKEEAI

-195 NWNLKAE
+195 NWNLRAE

-232 ADITS
+232 AGITS
-237 KIEGVS
+237 RIEGIS

-248 TTIEIDAKKINNEL
+248 TTIEVDAKKINNEL
-262 PEEVIVMT
+262 PEEVVVMARKT
-270 RGTNATN
+270 YATN
-277 GDTDGIHFTKSN
+277 GDGDGVGFTKAN
-289 YNYDKTNEKI
+289 YNYDKASEKI
-299 TINVV
+299 TINVA
-304 NSANSEGNIN
+304 NSANSEGNIS
-314 WQKDA
+314 WQKNTSD
-319 TDNFIVTY
+319 DFVVTY
-327 IYSENVLNAV
+327 IYSEDVLNAV
-337 KKQKTRVEFA
+337 KNQKTRVEFS

-366 KVNGYQEYTEKVGD
+366 KVNGYQEYIGKVGD
-380 INHFNIYSLIGSTN
+380 VVEFEVGVPANTQLN
-394 KGYMYNNV
+394 KGYMYNNK
-402 TSTEKKETLFF
+402 TTAAENKKETKF
-413 TSYEQEIAYSDICDE
+413 TVSYVAKIPYSAVVDE
-428 IIINQYEDKF
+428 VIINQDEDKL
-438 VTAENNELIANTYIT
+438 VTADNTEISASTNTYNTRIAIPKTEFVKILGEEGTVTILSGEKEIAVVNKDLEKDGWLIANIS
-453 NIGIDNSEF
+453 NADAS
-462 LKIFGEEGSITI
+462 KIS
-474 LNGEDEIAKI
+474 
-484 DKNSGNDNMLNIN
+484 
-497 ISDKKLNKLTMKT
+497 MKT
-510 SKPQEEGHL
+510 SKPQTEGL
-519 ILYIWKNV
+519 LYISVDKAIKTETTFTV
-527 TADTPYTIEQ
+527 EQ
-537 IRQFTKIRSSATQIV
+537 IQKFAKLRTSATQIV
-552 KSGNEEASSTTKT
+552 KSGNEEITSNTQISEIALT
-565 VDILLEE
+565 E

-617 IDLPS
+617 IDLPT

-628 IKSSEL
+628 VKSSEL

-642 KETRGVENADG
+642 KETKGVENSDG

-680 NTNITLNKLAPTT
+680 NTNITLNKLTPTT

-705 NTIEGSA
+705 NTIEGSTI
-712 NLKYVAP
+712 LKYVAP

-728 TGYNADNSE
+728 TGYNAENNE
-737 LTVISGEGKTGI
+737 LTTISGEGKTAI

-765 INNYTNTLNNVVVLG
+765 INNYTNTLDNVVVLG

-802 TLATGITVTNID
+802 TLATGITVSNID

-823 ENGEATT
+823 ENGEATA
-830 DLNNSSN
+830 DLNNANN
-837 GWNTSASDMSK
+837 GWSTSASDMSK

-859 MNVGDMFTFSYKA
+859 MNIGEMFTFSYKA

-884 YETYAMFYT
+884 YETYAMYYT

-917 PKLTASLN
+917 PKLTASLS

-930 GASVQSGSLLK
+930 GSSVQSGALLK
-941 YKLIVENEGSEDS
+941 YKLTVENEGSEDS

-963 DSSITYVEK
+963 PDSSITYVEK
-972 DESSELGY
+972 DESSSEGY
-980 KVVYNNIEA
+980 KKVYDAIKTISNEENNKTE
-989 ITDEESGTTSYVLT
+989 YVLT
-1003 LKLDTIKAKSNL
+1003 LKLDTIKAKSKL

-1029 QELSITATVTYR
+1029 KEFSVTGTVTYK
-1041 ENLTVMTNTLG
+1041 ENLTAMTNTLG
-1052 VKLTPKYFNIK
+1052 VKLTAKYFNIK
-1063 LLSNQSTL
+1063 LLSNRNNL
-1071 KEKESYQV
+1071 REKEDYQV
-1079 MLMFN
+1079 LLTFN
-1084 AIDIRER
+1084 AIDARER
-1091 ITTEE
+1091 ITQEE
-1096 IVTEV
+1096 TVTEV
-1101 ITRIDETTG
+1101 VNRIDEETQEEIPEVKTT
-1110 ETIVE
+1110 T
-1115 DKQYTREVV
+1115 KEVV
-1124 VQEERK
+1124 LQEERK
-1130 LHNAKITVELPEE
+1130 FHNTKVTVELPEE
-1143 LTLKSVRNQKQ
+1143 LTLQSVKNQKQ
-1154 EDKSSEVKING
+1154 EDKSSEVKVNG

-1171 ISEISDMATKDYIFT
+1171 IAEISDTATRDYIFT
-1186 FTPEIKQK
+1186 FTPEIKRK
-1194 DTYSKKISLIAK
+1194 DTYSKEISLVAK
-1206 IQADETTEEVSNT
+1206 IKADESIEEESNT
-1219 MTAVIGKPAVTVEQ
+1219 VTAVIGKPAITVEQ

-1241 EIKATEEFTY
+1241 AIKATEEFAY
-1251 KFEIKNISPIEIT
+1251 RFEIKNISPIEIT
-1264 GISLTDYM
+1264 GITLTDYL

-1289 SSVISS
+1289 SSVVTS
-1295 KDLDGNP
+1295 KNSDGNP
-1302 YVNISSL
+1302 YLNISSL
-1309 KSGQTVIIEVNVS
+1309 KAGQTVVIEVNVS
-1322 ANRVEEDT
+1322 ANRVDEDT
-1330 IITNKAKVEQKEIGI
+1330 IIKNKAIVTQSEIGT

-1368 PDIPVGTVQKI
+1368 PDVPVGTVQKI

-1384 IDSNGNGERE
+1384 VDSNGNGERE
-1394 QGEEKVSGVKVLLLN
+1394 QGEAKVSGITVLLLN
-1409 NSTSQVAKQ
+1409 NETGKIAKQ

-1612 ELRLILTKS
+1612 ELKLILTKS

-1668 TGVKTGEAVVYVT
+1668 TGVKTGEAVVYIT
-1681 LAITITIMIGVGT
+1681 LAITIATIIGVGT
-1694 YIIKKKVIK
+1694 YIIKKRVIK

>member
-1 MQKKV
+1 MQQKI
-6 IKIISA
+6 IKTISA
-12 LLAIILL
+12 LLAIVLL

-33 LLTAQELEN
+33 LLTVQELEN
-42 QKTTTNNADVEFDVY
+42 QKTTTNNSNVEFDVY

-78 KIKVKNT
+78 KLKVKDT
-85 GYLKDATVTFSDANF
+85 GYLKDATVTFNDANF
-100 KVSDD
+100 KISDD

-118 TSSIKFNQINAGE
+118 ASSIKFNQINAGE
-131 EVVKSLNIYI
+131 EVVKSLNLAIK
-141 TQEDMVKL
+141 Q
-149 NAFQRD
+149 D
-155 NHEMV
+155 NTV
-160 IKDIMNKDNKV
+160 SQNIMNKDNKI
-171 TLSATY
+171 TLNATY
-177 VNSNGKEESI
+177 VNSKGKEEQVA
-187 SKDIMINT
+187 KDIMINT

-220 YEINNTNKLIVQ
+220 YEINNINKLIVQ
-232 ADITS
+232 ANITS

-248 TTIEIDAKKINNEL
+248 TTIEVDAKKINNEL
-262 PEEVIVMT
+262 PEEVIVMARRT
-270 RGTNATN
+270 YATN
-277 GDTDGIHFTKSN
+277 GDGDGVNFTKAN
-289 YNYDKTNEKI
+289 YNYDKTSEKI
-299 TINVV
+299 TINVA
-304 NSANSEGNIN
+304 NNANSEGKIS
-314 WQKDA
+314 WQKNASD
-319 TDNFIVTY
+319 DFVVTY
-327 IYSENVLNAV
+327 IYSEDVLNAV
-337 KKQKTRVEFA
+337 KDQKTKVEFS

-366 KVNGYQEYTEKVGD
+366 KVNGYQEYIDKTGNVIDFEVGVPA
-380 INHFNIYSLIGSTN
+380 NTQLN
-394 KGYMYNNV
+394 KGYMYNNK
-402 TSTEKKETLFF
+402 TTAEENKKETEF
-413 TSYEQEIAYSDICDE
+413 TVSYVAKILYSNIVDE
-428 IIINQYEDKF
+428 VIINQDEDKF
-438 VTAENNELIANTYIT
+438 VTTDNTEISGSTNTYNTRIAIPKT
-453 NIGIDNSEF
+453 EF
-462 LKIFGEEGSITI
+462 VKILGEEGTVTI
-474 LNGEDEIAKI
+474 LNGEEEIAVINKDSENNGWLVANLNNANKI
-484 DKNSGNDNMLNIN
+484 SI
-497 ISDKKLNKLTMKT
+497 KT
-510 SKPQEEGHL
+510 SKPQTEGL
-519 ILYIWKNV
+519 LYISVDKAIK
-527 TADTPYTIEQ
+527 TETPYTTEQ
-537 IRQFTKIRSSATQIV
+537 IQKFAKLKTSATQIV
-552 KSGNEEASSTTKT
+552 KSGNEEVTSNTQTSEIA
-565 VDILLEE
+565 LLE

-617 IDLPS
+617 IDLPT

-628 IKSSEL
+628 VKSSEL

-642 KETRGVENADG
+642 KETKGVENSDG

-680 NTNITLNKLAPTT
+680 NTNITLNKLTPTT

-705 NTIEGSA
+705 NTIEGSTI
-712 NLKYVAP
+712 LKYVAP

-728 TGYNADNSE
+728 TGYNAENNE
-737 LTVISGEGKTGI
+737 LTTISGEGKTAI

-765 INNYTNTLNNVVVLG
+765 INNYTNTLDNVVVLG

-790 ASNKDLGSNIDL
+790 ANNKDLGSNIDL
-802 TLATGITVTNID
+802 TLSTGITVSNID

-830 DLNNSSN
+830 DLNNANN
-837 GWNTSASDMSK
+837 GWSTSASDMSK

-859 MNVGDMFTFSYKA
+859 MNIGEMFTFSYKA

-884 YETYAMFYT
+884 YETYAMFFT

-917 PKLTASLN
+917 PKLTASLS
-925 SDIAD
+925 SDMAD
-930 GASVQSGSLLK
+930 GASVQSGTLLK
-941 YKLIVENEGSEDS
+941 YKLTVENEGSEDS

-963 DSSITYVEK
+963 PDSSIKYVEK
-972 DESSELGY
+972 DESSSNGY
-980 KVVYNNIEA
+980 KEVYDAIKT
-989 ITDEESGTTSYVLT
+989 ITDGENNETKYVLT
-1003 LKLDTIKAKSNL
+1003 LKLDTIKAKSKL

-1029 QELSITATVTYR
+1029 KELSITGTVTYK
-1041 ENLTVMTNTLG
+1041 ENLTAMTNTLR
-1052 VKLTPKYFNIK
+1052 VRLTIKEFNIK
-1063 LLSNQSTL
+1063 LYTNKATL
-1071 KEKESYQV
+1071 KENEKYYVGLE
-1079 MLMFN
+1079 FN
-1084 AIDIRER
+1084 AINVSEKLVVKHEMIEVNPE
-1091 ITTEE
+1091 TEE
-1096 IVTEV
+1096 VT
-1101 ITRIDETTG
+1101 TTIK
-1110 ETIVE
+1110 EE
-1115 DKQYTREVV
+1115 V

-1130 LHNAKITVELPEE
+1130 LHNVKVTIDLPEE
-1143 LTLKSVRNQKQ
+1143 LTLQAVTNQLQ
-1154 EDKSSEVKING
+1154 EDKTSDVNVNG
-1165 NKLTID
+1165 NKLTINVGD
-1171 ISEISDMATKDYIFT
+1171 VIKTTIKDYTFV
-1186 FTPEIKQK
+1186 FTPRIKQK
-1194 DTYSKKISLIAK
+1194 DVYSKEVSLVAK
-1206 IQADETTEEVSNT
+1206 IQADETAEEVSNT
-1219 MTAVIGKPAVTVEQ
+1219 ITTVIGKPAITVEQ

-1241 EIKATEEFTY
+1241 AIKATEEFAY
-1251 KFEIKNISPIEIT
+1251 KFEIKNISPIEVT

-1277 YNNIKITYSTGA
+1277 YNNIKITYSTET
-1289 SSVISS
+1289 SSVVSS
-1295 KDLDGNP
+1295 KDSDGNP
-1302 YVNISSL
+1302 YVNITSL
-1309 KSGQTVIIEVNVS
+1309 KAGETVMIEVNVS
-1322 ANRVEEDT
+1322 ANRVDEDT
-1330 IITNKAKVEQKEIGI
+1330 VITNKAIVRQNEIGT

-1384 IDSNGNGERE
+1384 VDSNGNGERE
-1394 QGEEKVSGVKVLLLN
+1394 QGEAKVSGITVLLLN
-1409 NSTSQVAKQ
+1409 NETGKIAKQ
-1418 TTTDENGMYAF
+1418 TITAENGMYAF
-1429 EEVSRGRYTVIFL
+1429 DEVVKGKYTVIFL
-1442 YDSSKYSATKYQAT
+1442 YDSSNYSATKYQAQ
-1456 GVAVSTNSDA
+1456 GVSTSANSDA

-1476 QVIAGVTEEIVIEK
+1476 QVTAGVTEEIIIEK
-1490 ENKYDIDL
+1490 ENKYDIDF

-1561 AVPGYAKKIAD
+1561 AVPGYAKKVAD

-1605 INPGESK
+1605 INPGESR
-1612 ELRLILTKS
+1612 ELSLILTKS

-1633 AEINE
+1633 AEIYE

-1668 TGVKTGEAVVYVT
+1668 TGVKTGEAVVYIT
-1681 LAITITIMIGVGT
+1681 LAITIITIIGVGT
-1694 YIIKKKVIK
+1694 YIIRKKVIK

>member
-1 MQKKV
+1 MQQKI
-6 IKIISA
+6 IKTISA

-42 QKTTTNNADVEFDVY
+42 QKTTTNNSNVEFDVY

-78 KIKVKNT
+78 KLKVKDT

-100 KVSDD
+100 KISDD

-118 TSSIKFNQINAGE
+118 ASLIKFNQINAGE
-131 EVVKSLNIYI
+131 EVVKSLNLAIK
-141 TQEDMVKL
+141 Q
-149 NAFQRD
+149 D
-155 NHEMV
+155 NTV
-160 IKDIMNKDNKV
+160 SQNIMNKDNKI
-171 TLSATY
+171 TLNATY
-177 VNSNGKEESI
+177 VNSKGKEEAV

-220 YEINNTNKLIVQ
+220 YEINNINKLIVQ
-232 ADITS
+232 ANITS
-237 KIEGVS
+237 RIEGIS

-248 TTIEIDAKKINNEL
+248 TTIEVDAKKINNEL
-262 PEEVIVMT
+262 PEEVIVMARRT
-270 RGTNATN
+270 YATN
-277 GDTDGIHFTKSN
+277 GDGDGVSFTKAN
-289 YNYDKTNEKI
+289 YNYDKTSEKI
-299 TINVV
+299 TINV
-304 NSANSEGNIN
+304 ANNADTVGNIS
-314 WQKDA
+314 WQKNASD
-319 TDNFIVTY
+319 DFVVTY
-327 IYSENVLNAV
+327 IYSADVLNAV
-337 KKQKTRVEFA
+337 RDQKTKVEFS

-357 NDGVTGFTA
+357 KDGVTGFTA
-366 KVNGYQEYTEKVGD
+366 SVNGYQEYIGKTGNVIEFEVGVPA
-380 INHFNIYSLIGSTN
+380 NTQLN
-394 KGYMYNNV
+394 KGYMYNNK
-402 TSTEKKETLFF
+402 TTAEENKKETKF
-413 TSYEQEIAYSDICDE
+413 TVSYVAKILYSNIVDE
-428 IIINQYEDKF
+428 VIINQDEDKF
-438 VTAENNELIANTYIT
+438 VTTDNTEISALISTYNTRIAIPKT
-453 NIGIDNSEF
+453 EF
-462 LKIFGEEGSITI
+462 VKILGEEGTVTI
-474 LNGEDEIAKI
+474 LNGEEEIAVINKDSEDNGWLVSSLSIANASKI
-484 DKNSGNDNMLNIN
+484 SI
-497 ISDKKLNKLTMKT
+497 KT
-510 SKPQEEGHL
+510 SKPQTEGM
-519 ILYIWKNV
+519 LYISIDKAIQ
-527 TADTPYTIEQ
+527 TEIAFTTEQ
-537 IRQFTKIRSSATQIV
+537 IQKFAKLRTSATQIV
-552 KSGNEEASSTTKT
+552 KSGNEEVTSNTQTSEIAL
-565 VDILLEE
+565 VE
-572 PTQKAN
+572 PTQKAD

-617 IDLPS
+617 IDLPT

-628 IKSSEL
+628 VKSSEL
-634 YFDDELSI
+634 YFDEELSI
-642 KETRGVENADG
+642 KETKGVENSDG

-680 NTNITLNKLAPTT
+680 NTNITLNKLTPTT
-693 DTQVKLTVQSDG
+693 DTQVKLTVQSNG

-728 TGYNADNSE
+728 TGYNAENNE
-737 LTVISGEGKTGI
+737 LTVISGEGKTAI
-749 IKTNAE
+749 IKTNTE

-765 INNYTNTLNNVVVLG
+765 INNYTNTLDNVVVLG

-790 ASNKDLGSNIDL
+790 ANNNDLGSNIDL
-802 TLATGITVTNID
+802 TLSTGITVTNID

-830 DLNNSSN
+830 DLNNANN
-837 GWNTSASDMSK
+837 GWSTSASDMSK

-859 MNVGDMFTFSYKA
+859 MNIGEMFTFSYKA

-893 NNKPEGAISDKAYAS
+893 NNKPEGAVSDKAYAS

-917 PKLTASLN
+917 PKLTASLS
-925 SDIAD
+925 SDTAD
-930 GASVQSGSLLK
+930 GSSVQSGTLLK
-941 YKLIVENEGSEDS
+941 YKLTVENEGSEDS

-963 DSSITYVEK
+963 PDSSIKYVEK
-972 DESSELGY
+972 DESSSNGY
-980 KVVYNNIEA
+980 KEVYDAIKIIEDDTGEA
-989 ITDEESGTTSYVLT
+989 NSYVLT
-1003 LKLDTIKAKSNL
+1003 LKLDTIKAKSKL
-1015 EKDIWLLTQASSEE
+1015 EKEIWLLTKEASEE
-1029 QELSITATVTYR
+1029 KELSITGTITYR
-1041 ENLTVMTNTLG
+1041 ENLTVETNTLR
-1052 VKLTPKYFNIK
+1052 VKLTAKYFNIK
-1063 LLSNQSTL
+1063 LLSNQSSL
-1071 KEKESYQV
+1071 KEKENYQV
-1079 MLMFN
+1079 MLTFN
-1084 AIDIRER
+1084 AVDAREKVAR
-1091 ITTEE
+1091 SVN
-1096 IVTEV
+1096 VTETV
-1101 ITRIDETTG
+1101 TRIDE
-1110 ETIVE
+1110 ETQEEISEVKTVTKEIVF
-1115 DKQYTREVV
+1115 
-1124 VQEERK
+1124 QEERK
-1130 LHNAKITVELPEE
+1130 FHNTKVTIELPEE
-1143 LTLKSVRNQKQ
+1143 LTLQSVKNQKQ
-1154 EDKSSEVKING
+1154 EDKSSEVEVNG
-1165 NKLTID
+1165 NVLTIS
-1171 ISEISDMATKDYIFT
+1171 IAEIANTTIRDYIFT
-1186 FTPEIKQK
+1186 FVPEIKQQG
-1194 DTYSKKISLIAK
+1194 TYSKEISLVAK
-1206 IQADETTEEVSNT
+1206 IKADESIEEESNT
-1219 MTAVIGKPAVTVEQ
+1219 ITAVIGKPAITVEQ

-1241 EIKATEEFTY
+1241 AIKATEEFAY
-1251 KFEIKNISPIEIT
+1251 KFEIKNISPIEVT

-1289 SSVISS
+1289 SSVVSS
-1295 KDLDGNP
+1295 KDSDGNP

-1309 KSGQTVIIEVNVS
+1309 KAGQTVIIEVNVS
-1322 ANRVEEDT
+1322 ANRVDEDT
-1330 IITNKAKVEQKEIGI
+1330 VITNKAIVTQNEIGT

-1359 PNTNPDPDN
+1359 PNINPDPDN

-1384 IDSNGNGERE
+1384 VDSNGNGERE
-1394 QGEEKVSGVKVLLLN
+1394 QGEAKVSGITVLLLN
-1409 NSTSQVAKQ
+1409 NETGRIAKQ
-1418 TTTDENGMYAF
+1418 TITAENGMYAF
-1429 EEVSRGRYTVIFL
+1429 DEVVKGKYTVLFL
-1442 YDSSKYSATKYQAT
+1442 YDSSNYSATKYQAQ
-1456 GVAVSTNSDA
+1456 GVSTSANSDA

-1476 QVIAGVTEEIVIEK
+1476 QVTAGVTEEIVIEK
-1490 ENKYDIDL
+1490 ENKYDIDF

-1561 AVPGYAKKIAD
+1561 AVPGYAKKVAD

-1638 ATNDYGLADVDSTPG
+1638 ATNDYGLADVDSVPG

-1668 TGVKTGEAVVYVT
+1668 TGVKTGEAVIYIT
-1681 LAITITIMIGVGT
+1681 LAITIITIIGVGT
-1694 YIIKKKVIK
+1694 YIIRKKVIK

>member
-1 MQKKV
+1 MQQKI

-12 LLAIILL
+12 LLAIVLL

-42 QKTTTNNADVEFDVY
+42 QKTTTNNANVEFDVY

-78 KIKVKNT
+78 KLKVKDT

-100 KVSDD
+100 TISDD

-118 TSSIKFNQINAGE
+118 ASSIKFNQINAGE
-131 EVVKSLNIYI
+131 EIVKSLNLAIK
-141 TQEDMVKL
+141 QETKV
-149 NAFQRD
+149 NQ
-155 NHEMV
+155 N
-160 IKDIMNKDNKV
+160 IMNKDNKV
-171 TLSATY
+171 TLTATY
-177 VNSNGKEESI
+177 VNAKGKEETI

-220 YEINNTNKLIVQ
+220 YEINNTKKLIVQ
-232 ADITS
+232 ASITS

-248 TTIEIDAKKINNEL
+248 TTIEVDAKKINNEL
-262 PEEVIVMT
+262 PEEVVVMARKT
-270 RGTNATN
+270 YATN
-277 GDTDGIHFTKSN
+277 GDGDGVGFTKAN
-289 YNYDKTNEKI
+289 YNYDKTSEKI
-299 TINVV
+299 TINV
-304 NSANSEGNIN
+304 ANNADTVGYIS
-314 WQKDA
+314 WQKNTSD
-319 TDNFIVTY
+319 DFVVTY

-337 KKQKTRVEFA
+337 KNQKTRVEFS

-366 KVNGYQEYTEKVGD
+366 KVNGYQEYIGKVGD
-380 INHFNIYSLIGSTN
+380 VVEFEVGVPANTKLN
-394 KGYMYNNV
+394 KGYMYNNK
-402 TSTEKKETLFF
+402 TTAEENKKETKF
-413 TSYEQEIAYSDICDE
+413 TVSYVAKIPYSAVVDE
-428 IIINQYEDKF
+428 VIINQDEDKF
-438 VTAENNELIANTYIT
+438 VTTDNTEISASTNTYNTRIAIPKTEFVKILGEEGTVTILSGEKEIAVVNKDLEKDGWLIANISSA
-453 NIGIDNSEF
+453 NAS
-462 LKIFGEEGSITI
+462 KIS
-474 LNGEDEIAKI
+474 
-484 DKNSGNDNMLNIN
+484 
-497 ISDKKLNKLTMKT
+497 MKT
-510 SKPQEEGHL
+510 SKPQTEGL
-519 ILYIWKNV
+519 LYISVDKAIK
-527 TADTPYTIEQ
+527 TETTFTTEQ
-537 IRQFTKIRSSATQIV
+537 IQKFAKLITSATQIV
-552 KSGNEEASSTTKT
+552 KSGNEEVTSSTQTSEIT
-565 VDILLEE
+565 LEE

-617 IDLPS
+617 IDLPT

-628 IKSSEL
+628 VKSSEL

-675 ATIKI
+675 ATLKI
-680 NTNITLNKLAPTT
+680 NTNITLNKLTPTT
-693 DTQVKLTVQSDG
+693 DTQVKLTVQSNG
-705 NTIEGSA
+705 NTLESNA

-749 IKTNAE
+749 IKTNSE

-765 INNYTNTLNNVVVLG
+765 INNYTNTLDNVVVLG
-780 RTPFAGNKDL
+780 RTPFAGNKNL
-790 ASNKDLGSNIDL
+790 ANNNDLGSNIDL

-830 DLNNSSN
+830 DLNNSNN
-837 GWNTSASDMSK
+837 GWSTSASDMSK
-848 VKSYMIALSGT
+848 VKSYMITLSGT
-859 MNVGDMFTFSYKA
+859 MNIGEMFTFSYKA

-884 YETYAMFYT
+884 YETYAMFFT

-917 PKLTASLN
+917 PKLTASLS

-930 GASVQSGSLLK
+930 GSSVQSGSLLK
-941 YKLIVENEGSEDS
+941 YKLTVENEGSEDS

-972 DESSELGY
+972 DESSENGY
-980 KVVYNNIEA
+980 KVVYDAIKA
-989 ITDEESGTTSYVLT
+989 ITDEESGKTSYVLT
-1003 LKLDTIKAKSNL
+1003 LKLDTIKAKSKL
-1015 EKDIWLLTQASSEE
+1015 EKDVWLLTQASSKEK
-1029 QELSITATVTYR
+1029 ELSITGTVTYK
-1041 ENLTVMTNTLG
+1041 ENLTVTTNTLK
-1052 VKLTPKYFNIK
+1052 VKLAARYFDIS
-1063 LLSNQSTL
+1063 LQSQQSKL
-1071 KEKESYQV
+1071 KENEQYLV
-1079 MLMFN
+1079 GIFLN
-1084 AIDIRER
+1084 AIDVHK
-1091 ITTEE
+1091 E
-1096 IVTEV
+1096 IKVDDEV
-1101 ITRIDETTG
+1101 L
-1110 ETIVE
+1110 
-1115 DKQYTREVV
+1115 
-1124 VQEERK
+1124 QEERIM
-1130 LHNAKITVELPEE
+1130 HNTKVAIDLPEE
-1143 LTLKSVRNQKQ
+1143 LTLVKVENQKH
-1154 EDKSSEVKING
+1154 EDITSNVLNNG
-1165 NKLTID
+1165 NKITID
-1171 ISEISDMATKDYIFT
+1171 VGTIENDNSIIYTLT
-1186 FTPEIKQK
+1186 FMPKIKQQNV
-1194 DTYSKKISLIAK
+1194 YSKDISLVAK
-1206 IQADETTEEVSNT
+1206 VKSDESAEEQSEPL
-1219 MTAVIGKPAVTVEQ
+1219 TAVIGKPAITVEQ
-1233 TSNLPSTV
+1233 TSNIPSTV
-1241 EIKATEEFTY
+1241 AIKATEEFTY
-1251 KFEIKNISPIEIT
+1251 RFEIKNISAIDVT
-1264 GISLTDYM
+1264 GIKLTDYL
-1272 PKELI
+1272 PKELV
-1277 YNNIKITYSTGA
+1277 YKNIKTTHAGTEPVITSN
-1289 SSVISS
+1289 
-1295 KDLDGNP
+1295 KDAEGNP
-1302 YVNISSL
+1302 VVSITSL
-1309 KSGQTVIIEVNVS
+1309 EPGATVIVEVNAL

-1330 IITNKAKVEQKEIGI
+1330 IITNKAKVEQKEIGT

-1409 NSTSQVAKQ
+1409 NATSQVAKQ

-1668 TGVKTGEAVVYVT
+1668 TGVKTGEAVVYIT
-1681 LAITITIMIGVGT
+1681 LAITIATIIGVGT
-1694 YIIKKKVIK
+1694 YIIKKRVIK

>member
-1 MQKKV
+1 MQQ
-6 IKIISA
+6 KIIKTIST
-12 LLAIILL
+12 LLAIVLL

-42 QKTTTNNADVEFDVY
+42 QKTTTNNSNVEFDVY

-78 KIKVKNT
+78 KLKVKDT

-100 KVSDD
+100 KISDD

-118 TSSIKFNQINAGE
+118 ASSIKFNQINAGE
-131 EVVKSLNIYI
+131 EVVKSLNLAIK
-141 TQEDMVKL
+141 Q
-149 NAFQRD
+149 D
-155 NHEMV
+155 NTV
-160 IKDIMNKDNKV
+160 SQNIMNKDNKI
-171 TLSATY
+171 TLNATY
-177 VNSNGKEESI
+177 VNSKGKEEQVA
-187 SKDIMINT
+187 KDIMINT

-220 YEINNTNKLIVQ
+220 YEINNINKLIVQ
-232 ADITS
+232 ANITS

-248 TTIEIDAKKINNEL
+248 TTIEVDAKKINNEL
-262 PEEVIVMT
+262 PEEVIVMARKT
-270 RGTNATN
+270 YATN
-277 GDTDGIHFTKSN
+277 GDGDGVSFTKAN
-289 YNYDKTNEKI
+289 YNYDKTREKI
-299 TINVV
+299 TINV
-304 NSANSEGNIN
+304 ANNADTVGNIS
-314 WQKDA
+314 WQKNASD
-319 TDNFIVTY
+319 DFVVTY
-327 IYSENVLNAV
+327 IYSEDVLNAV
-337 KKQKTRVEFA
+337 KDQKTKVEFS

-366 KVNGYQEYTEKVGD
+366 KVNGYQEYIDKTGNVIDFEVGVPA
-380 INHFNIYSLIGSTN
+380 NTQLN
-394 KGYMYNNV
+394 KGYMYNNK
-402 TSTEKKETLFF
+402 TTAEENKKETEF
-413 TSYEQEIAYSDICDE
+413 TVSYVAKILYSNIVDE
-428 IIINQYEDKF
+428 VIINQDEDKF
-438 VTAENNELIANTYIT
+438 VTTDNTEISGSTNTYNTRIAIPKT
-453 NIGIDNSEF
+453 EF
-462 LKIFGEEGSITI
+462 VKILGEEGTVTI
-474 LNGEDEIAKI
+474 LNGEEEIAVINKDSENNGWLVANLNNANKI
-484 DKNSGNDNMLNIN
+484 SI
-497 ISDKKLNKLTMKT
+497 KT
-510 SKPQEEGHL
+510 SKPQTEGL
-519 ILYIWKNV
+519 LYISVDKAIK
-527 TADTPYTIEQ
+527 TETPYTTEQ
-537 IRQFTKIRSSATQIV
+537 IQKFAKLKTSATQIV
-552 KSGNEEASSTTKT
+552 KSGNEEVTSNTQTSEIA
-565 VDILLEE
+565 LLE

-617 IDLPS
+617 IDLPT

-628 IKSSEL
+628 VKSSEL

-642 KETRGVENADG
+642 KETKGVENSDG

-680 NTNITLNKLAPTT
+680 NTNITLNKLTPTT

-705 NTIEGSA
+705 NTIEGSTI
-712 NLKYVAP
+712 LKYVAP

-728 TGYNADNSE
+728 TGYNAENNE
-737 LTVISGEGKTGI
+737 LTTISGEGKTAI

-765 INNYTNTLNNVVVLG
+765 INNYTNTLDNVVVLG

-790 ASNKDLGSNIDL
+790 ANNKDLGSNIDL
-802 TLATGITVTNID
+802 TLSTGITVSNID

-830 DLNNSSN
+830 DLNNANN
-837 GWNTSASDMSK
+837 GWSTSASDMSK

-859 MNVGDMFTFSYKA
+859 MNIGEMFTFSYKA

-884 YETYAMFYT
+884 YETYAMFFT

-917 PKLTASLN
+917 PKLTASLS
-925 SDIAD
+925 SDMAD
-930 GASVQSGSLLK
+930 GASVQSGTLLK
-941 YKLIVENEGSEDS
+941 YKLTVENEGSEDS

-963 DSSITYVEK
+963 PDSSIKYVEK
-972 DESSELGY
+972 DESSSNGY
-980 KVVYNNIEA
+980 KEVYDAIKT
-989 ITDEESGTTSYVLT
+989 ITDGENNETKYVLT
-1003 LKLDTIKAKSNL
+1003 LKLDTIKAKSKL

-1029 QELSITATVTYR
+1029 KELSITGTVTYK
-1041 ENLTVMTNTLG
+1041 ENLTAMTNTLR
-1052 VKLTPKYFNIK
+1052 VRLTIKEFNIK
-1063 LLSNQSTL
+1063 LYTNKATL
-1071 KEKESYQV
+1071 KENEKYYVGLE
-1079 MLMFN
+1079 FN
-1084 AIDIRER
+1084 AINVSEKLVVKHEMIEVNPE
-1091 ITTEE
+1091 TEE
-1096 IVTEV
+1096 VT
-1101 ITRIDETTG
+1101 TTIK
-1110 ETIVE
+1110 EE
-1115 DKQYTREVV
+1115 V

-1130 LHNAKITVELPEE
+1130 LHNVKVTIDLPEE
-1143 LTLKSVRNQKQ
+1143 LTLQAVTNQLQ
-1154 EDKSSEVKING
+1154 EDKTSDVNVNG
-1165 NKLTID
+1165 NKLTINVGD
-1171 ISEISDMATKDYIFT
+1171 VIKTTIKDYTFV
-1186 FTPEIKQK
+1186 FTPRIKQK
-1194 DTYSKKISLIAK
+1194 DVYSKEVSLVAK
-1206 IQADETTEEVSNT
+1206 IQADETAEEVSNT
-1219 MTAVIGKPAVTVEQ
+1219 ITTVIGKPAITVEQ

-1241 EIKATEEFTY
+1241 AIKATEEFAY
-1251 KFEIKNISPIEIT
+1251 KFEIKNISPIEVT

-1277 YNNIKITYSTGA
+1277 YNNIKITYSTET
-1289 SSVISS
+1289 SSVVSS
-1295 KDLDGNP
+1295 KDSDGNP
-1302 YVNISSL
+1302 YVNITSL
-1309 KSGQTVIIEVNVS
+1309 KAGETVMIEVNVS
-1322 ANRVEEDT
+1322 ANRVDEDT
-1330 IITNKAKVEQKEIGI
+1330 VITNKAIVRQNEIGT

-1384 IDSNGNGERE
+1384 VDSNGNGERE
-1394 QGEEKVSGVKVLLLN
+1394 QGEAKVSGITVLLLN
-1409 NSTSQVAKQ
+1409 NETGKIAKQ
-1418 TTTDENGMYAF
+1418 TITAENGMYAF
-1429 EEVSRGRYTVIFL
+1429 DEVVKGKYTVIFL
-1442 YDSSKYSATKYQAT
+1442 YDSSNYSATKYQAQ
-1456 GVAVSTNSDA
+1456 GVSTSANSDA

-1476 QVIAGVTEEIVIEK
+1476 QVTAGVTEEIIIEK
-1490 ENKYDIDL
+1490 ENKYDIDF

-1561 AVPGYAKKIAD
+1561 AVPGYAKKVAD

-1605 INPGESK
+1605 INPGESR
-1612 ELRLILTKS
+1612 ELSLILTKS

-1633 AEINE
+1633 AEIYE

-1668 TGVKTGEAVVYVT
+1668 TGVKTGEAVVYIT
-1681 LAITITIMIGVGT
+1681 LAITIITIIGVGT
-1694 YIIKKKVIK
+1694 YIIRKKVIK

>member
-1 MQKKV
+1 MQQKI
-6 IKIISA
+6 IKTISA
-12 LLAIILL
+12 LLAIVLL

-27 SYAVDE
+27 SYAVNE

-42 QKTTTNNADVEFDVY
+42 QKTTTNNSNVEFDVY

-78 KIKVKNT
+78 KLKVKDT

-100 KVSDD
+100 KISDD

-118 TSSIKFNQINAGE
+118 ASSIKFNQINAGE
-131 EVVKSLNIYI
+131 EVVKSLNLAIK
-141 TQEDMVKL
+141 Q
-149 NAFQRD
+149 D
-155 NHEMV
+155 NTV
-160 IKDIMNKDNKV
+160 SKNIMNKDNKI
-171 TLSATY
+171 TLNATY
-177 VNSNGKEESI
+177 VNSKGKEEQVA
-187 SKDIMINT
+187 KDIMINT

-220 YEINNTNKLIVQ
+220 YEINNTKKLIVQ
-232 ADITS
+232 ANITS

-248 TTIEIDAKKINNEL
+248 TTIEVDAKKINNEL
-262 PEEVIVMT
+262 PEEVVVMARKT
-270 RGTNATN
+270 YATN
-277 GDTDGIHFTKSN
+277 GDGDGVNFTKAN
-289 YNYDKTNEKI
+289 YNYDKTSEKI
-299 TINVV
+299 TINVA
-304 NSANSEGNIN
+304 NSANSEGNIS
-314 WQKDA
+314 WQKNASD
-319 TDNFIVTY
+319 DFVVTY
-327 IYSENVLNAV
+327 IYSEDVLNAV
-337 KKQKTRVEFA
+337 KDQKTKVEFS

-366 KVNGYQEYTEKVGD
+366 KVNGYQEYIDKTGNVIDFEVGVPA
-380 INHFNIYSLIGSTN
+380 NTQLN
-394 KGYMYNNV
+394 KGYMYNNKA
-402 TSTEKKETLFF
+402 TAEENKRETTFSV
-413 TSYEQEIAYSDICDE
+413 SYVAKISYSNIVDE
-428 IIINQYEDKF
+428 VIINQDEDKF
-438 VTAENNELIANTYIT
+438 VTADNTETSALINTYNTKVSIPKT
-453 NIGIDNSEF
+453 EF
-462 LKIFGEEGSITI
+462 IKILGEEGTVTI
-474 LNGEDEIAKI
+474 LDEDMKITVINKDSEENGWLVA
-484 DKNSGNDNMLNIN
+484 NIGDAN
-497 ISDKKLNKLTMKT
+497 VSKLSMKT
-510 SKPQEEGHL
+510 SKPQTEGM
-519 ILYIWKNV
+519 LYISIYK
-527 TADTPYTIEQ
+527 AIKKETPYTVEQ
-537 IRQFTKIRSSATQIV
+537 IQKFAKLRTSATQIV
-552 KSGNEEASSTTKT
+552 KSGNEEITSNTQISEIALT
-565 VDILLEE
+565 E

-617 IDLPS
+617 IDLPT

-628 IKSSEL
+628 VKSSEL

-642 KETRGVENADG
+642 KETKGVENSDG

-680 NTNITLNKLAPTT
+680 NTNITLNKLTPTT

-705 NTIEGSA
+705 NTIEGSTI
-712 NLKYVAP
+712 LKYVAP

-728 TGYNADNSE
+728 TGYNAENNE
-737 LTVISGEGKTGI
+737 LTTISGEGKTAI

-765 INNYTNTLNNVVVLG
+765 INNYTNTLDNVVVLG

-790 ASNKDLGSNIDL
+790 ANNKDLGSNIDL
-802 TLATGITVTNID
+802 TLSTGITVSNID

-830 DLNNSSN
+830 DLNNANN
-837 GWNTSASDMSK
+837 GWSTSTSDMSK

-859 MNVGDMFTFSYKA
+859 MNIGEMFTFSYKA

-884 YETYAMFYT
+884 YETYAMFFT

-917 PKLTASLN
+917 PKLTASLS

-930 GASVQSGSLLK
+930 GASVQSGTLLK
-941 YKLIVENEGSEDS
+941 YKLTVENEGSEDS

-963 DSSITYVEK
+963 SDSSITYVEK
-972 DESSELGY
+972 DESSSEGY
-980 KVVYNNIEA
+980 KKVYDAIKTIPNEENNKTE
-989 ITDEESGTTSYVLT
+989 YVLT
-1003 LKLDTIKAKSNL
+1003 LKLDTIKAKSKL
-1015 EKDIWLLTQASSEE
+1015 EKDIWLLTQASSD
-1029 QELSITATVTYR
+1029 QKELSITGTVTYK
-1041 ENLTVMTNTLG
+1041 ENLTAMTNTLG
-1052 VKLTPKYFNIK
+1052 VKLTAKYFNIK
-1063 LLSNQSTL
+1063 LLSNRNNL
-1071 KEKESYQV
+1071 REKEDYQV
-1079 MLMFN
+1079 LLTFN
-1084 AIDIRER
+1084 AIDARER
-1091 ITTEE
+1091 ITQEE
-1096 IVTEV
+1096 TVTEV
-1101 ITRIDETTG
+1101 VNRIDEETQEEIPEVKTT
-1110 ETIVE
+1110 T
-1115 DKQYTREVV
+1115 KEVV
-1124 VQEERK
+1124 LQEERK
-1130 LHNAKITVELPEE
+1130 FHNTKVTVELPEE
-1143 LTLKSVRNQKQ
+1143 LTLQSVKNQKQ
-1154 EDKSSEVKING
+1154 EDKSSEVKVNG

-1171 ISEISDMATKDYIFT
+1171 IAEISDTATRDYVFT

-1194 DTYSKKISLIAK
+1194 DTYSKEISLVAK
-1206 IQADETTEEVSNT
+1206 IKADESIEEESNT
-1219 MTAVIGKPAVTVEQ
+1219 VTAVIGKPAITVEQ

-1241 EIKATEEFTY
+1241 AIKATEEFAY
-1251 KFEIKNISPIEIT
+1251 RFEIKNISPIEIT
-1264 GISLTDYM
+1264 GISLTDYL

-1289 SSVISS
+1289 SSVVTS
-1295 KDLDGNP
+1295 KNSDGNP
-1302 YVNISSL
+1302 YLNISSL
-1309 KSGQTVIIEVNVS
+1309 KAGQTVVIEVNVS
-1322 ANRVEEDT
+1322 ANRVDEDT
-1330 IITNKAKVEQKEIGI
+1330 IIKNKAIVTQSEIGT

-1359 PNTNPDPDN
+1359 PNTNPAPDN
-1368 PDIPVGTVQKI
+1368 PDVPVGTVQKI

-1384 IDSNGNGERE
+1384 VDSNGNGERE
-1394 QGEEKVSGVKVLLLN
+1394 QGEAKVSGITVLLLN
-1409 NSTSQVAKQ
+1409 NETGKIAKQ
-1418 TTTDENGMYAF
+1418 TITAEDGMYAF
-1429 EEVSRGRYTVIFL
+1429 DEVVKGKYTVIFL
-1442 YDSSKYSATKYQAT
+1442 YDSSNYSATKYQAQ
-1456 GVAVSTNSDA
+1456 GVSTSANSDA

-1476 QVIAGVTEEIVIEK
+1476 QVTAGVTEEIVIEK
-1490 ENKYDIDL
+1490 ENKYDIDF

-1561 AVPGYAKKIAD
+1561 AVPGYAKKVAD

-1605 INPGESK
+1605 INPGESR
-1612 ELRLILTKS
+1612 ELSLILTKS

-1633 AEINE
+1633 AEIYE
-1638 ATNDYGLADVDSTPG
+1638 ATNDYGLADVDSVPG

-1668 TGVKTGEAVVYVT
+1668 TGVKTGEAVIYIT
-1681 LAITITIMIGVGT
+1681 LAITIITIIGVGT
-1694 YIIKKKVIK
+1694 YIIRKKVIK